1 MKKRLV
7 SMILSAVLFATS
19 VPVAA
24 FAEDASTQ
32 NPVVHSEEGTSQGS
46 NARKESGIDYKK
58 NGGTFAEGYTAP
70 SNYDEPVTE
79 LPGAEQITKAG
90 YEFAGW
96 YDNEEFN
103 GEPVTSL
110 STADHSGSVVLY
122 AKWTERYYYVDIP
135 QTVNADG
142 DKLTIKAD
150 AGGLYDKD
158 HVSVT
163 VQSENDWKLKS
174 GLHSLAYELR
184 NPQSGSALENGSVVA
199 SLTKDESH
207 KQQEYD
213 CNILDKPN
221 YTGDY
226 TDHLTFDIAFQDT
239 AYNITYET
247 NGGTITKKNPQK
259 ADQMITVTQ
268 EQYQA
273 GTVLKDLPAPVKK
286 SSTFLGWCYDEACTR
301 YVDSKDRLLSD
312 VTLYAS
318 YADNQPMEEV
328 SMATYAR
335 ANDVAAD
342 FTIPVT
348 DTSVAMT
355 PDQVRKN
362 FTIKNVTDSSE
373 TVTVD
378 VTEGADHTFTISNPN
393 GWTPGAAYKLELQE
407 KALYFTGFD
416 PTIRVYDFTVYREEV
431 KNVELNKEI
440 KYIHKKELSNL
451 TVNGKKVEEVSI
463 AAMTIGTDG
472 SLTEEGSDTTGT
484 FTYKKQLEVGDQVAI
499 YSGDVIPTMD
509 MSSGDNSDVSFIEIT
524 GADGDKYTYRGS
536 RPEDVLF
543 MPDVLPLSMDKDQD
557 GDPDN
562 NSVTINVSDL
572 TFGDDAMSQAMDL
585 DSETTVDEGDYLAI
599 YTGTMGE
606 NESGT
611 VSLYGEITS
620 VLLSEGKYIV
630 SYIPVSEEDMRQ
642 TMDVYQKENVEGEDL
657 LEDTD
662 VQALEEDIETQA
674 VDSGFASE
682 VAERVADA
690 AMETESFEELQESLK
705 EDMNADIM
713 VQSQGYG
720 QLRKA
725 RAAGGAGGSRVELG
739 VPTVKANLGTTLKH
753 FDGDVSGLRL
763 ALEIGVPITVHV
775 NRGADIEIMITAT
788 FEQEVRVSIDV
799 DGSAVWKTWGFIPY
813 IADYRVTA
821 SLELYEYT
829 GIGLNVNFKTAET
842 GNPVSDSSSKLR
854 KGVNK
859 ITEELKNMM
868 ENGEDYLNSA
878 SGLVSGGDEISV
890 SKSLAERYSELLA
903 DEADW
908 VEIYKRPLV
917 DQHFRVLLII
927 DIQVKLEF
935 VVSANVNISIGMT
948 YWYKNAKEYVFC
960 VRVKERTATND
971 TIDLVEEQYEFT
983 AYAMGTLGIKAGVR
997 LTVRVGLL
1005 STSIASVGI
1014 SADVGGYAQ
1023 VWGYLYYELKYTASA
1038 GRSSR
1043 AMGAMY
1049 LEIGIYLEVKF
1060 EAQAL
1065 SNAFTYNPTLYEN
1078 EWPLYKVGVLENV
1091 LDFAYTQDKVAEIN
1105 MKREIQSVQIP
1116 DEYFKMQYMDMK
1128 TGLDDG
1134 KYYEKIYEDDT
1145 KYFNISMTNS
1155 AFTYDPAT
1163 NIIRVNPGDEPE
1175 QDGEIII
1182 TWKNQEGTFNTKPCA
1197 RKIKLHWDRLRD
1209 GYYIAFQSNG
1219 GSFVDAIT
1227 GKYNAEIKR
1236 PEDPVRLGYTFAG
1249 WYEDMD
1255 LTIPYTIPETM
1266 PEEDRLV
1273 YAKWEAADVGYTV
1286 VDYIEGT
1293 NGTYEA
1299 QTPVKM
1305 NGRTEEEV
1313 SPVPKEREGFV
1324 TPPQLTET
1332 VKADGSLVINYYYAR
1347 NKYTQ
1352 TFKSEKETENGTET
1366 EVIADGNY
1374 RYGTMMPTPAVY
1386 RPGYEFLGWEDEEGA
1401 GVPKKVPSE
1410 NKTYIAKWKALE
1422 GITYTVKYY
1431 VQNTDNSGY
1440 SLSETA
1446 ALTGQMGEEVTAK
1459 AADLDE
1465 KVYHLKGELPKGTI
1479 KADGSLVL
1487 KVYYDLNEYK
1497 LTFDA
1502 KGGESDQTEV
1512 TARYGDKI
1520 ASPMPTRKGYVFEGW
1535 YTDEACENAF
1545 GQTMPA
1551 KDMTVY
1557 AKWEKQKVNY
1567 TVRHLMEKLPDAE
1580 KENPGGDKEE
1590 YPDLDKPVEE
1600 ENSYILY
1607 EEEVFAAYPED
1618 KVTPDV
1624 KRYEGFTSPAAQTTT
1639 VDGNGNTVIEYKYAR
1654 NVHKLKLVDRGVDEN
1669 NMEGF
1674 GMPFGAAITEVAI
1687 RSGYCFEGWYTDK
1700 DFKNRFDGTMP
1711 DKDLTLYAKQ
1721 TPVMSSYTVYH
1732 YKESVD
1738 GSYFG
1743 LTDEEVLSGLTE
1755 SEVTPQPKQYEG
1767 FTSPEAKTGQVNGWG
1782 GPDIWYHYKRNS
1794 YNLTYVLNN
1803 GEDNKTSKVRYEA
1816 DITNTPSRTG
1826 YAFAGWYTD
1835 EALTQPYV
1843 QTTMPAHDLTL
1854 YAKWEAGMKTYQV
1867 RHYQQSIGNSEQ
1879 YDLAE
1884 TETVTAKTGEHL
1896 TLAVKAYEGFTAPKP
1911 VSYDAV
1917 DDGEVTYVDYKYTRD
1932 RHQVTI
1938 HYNNGNDS
1946 ETKELAY
1953 GEKWEEK
1960 PYRAGYVFAG
1970 WYTDAEFK
1978 KAFDGVVPARDITLY
1993 AKWDVQSVN
2002 YTIKHC
2008 LQNANDDGYSLGAQ
2022 ENFNAD
2028 TDTVVTPEVKNFDG
2042 FTAPKKQQVTVEGDG
2057 TTTVIYRYTRNV
2069 HTLTLK
2075 NYDGKTDK
2083 TVEARYEMS
2092 IPKPTRAGY
2101 AFAGWYTDAKCT
2113 KEYKANMPDQDL
2125 TLYAKWEANIVNYV
2139 VEYYQQNVQG
2149 DGYTLKES
2157 SHARAAVD
2165 SEVTPEVMKY
2175 KGFEEPK
2182 TEKVAISGDGQTTV
2196 KYYYKRNVHTVTFDA
2211 DSGTFAAEKGGDDSK
2226 IVVTGRYGANITVPK
2241 APARTGYQFL
2251 GWDEDVEMTIPD
2263 KDLTY
2268 KAQWLKMEYTLQF
2281 KTGGGTTIEPIK
2293 GNYGDKIN
2301 TPENPTRKGYI
2312 FKNWSKNGKKVD
2324 NLPTT
2329 MPAESHIYTAIWER
2343 ETYQIT
2349 YDLNGG
2355 SMKSGEKNP
2364 TTYNVDTTVF
2374 KLKNPVRAGYTFT
2387 GWSGTEITGVSDNVS
2402 VKQGSI
2408 EKREYKANWR
2418 ENTYQITFIL
2428 SGTEAK
2434 GSMAAKTVNYTENV
2448 TLPKCRFTCKGHSFK
2463 RWYTVDK
2470 KGKKTYYSDRQ
2481 KVSKLTD
2488 VNGGV
2493 VTLYPEWE
2501 ANVYNVTFDYGDGR
2515 AKTVRKTKYG
2525 DKYQFPSD
2533 PTRYGWEFKG
2543 WKKEGANTAFDMSTK
2558 ELQLQD
2564 AKNITLYASWK
2575 ANQKYSYR
2583 PSNSGNTYRVTDK
2596 HEYTRFTYYVDGN
2609 QTSVKT
2615 TGDSGLNPA
2624 RYHLNMKNISYNAVH
2639 QNYSKMRIRISYKIK
2654 MVKDGYSDLRI
2665 SYHTKSDNKDH
2676 TEWKKNTEDLKK
2688 KNGKTITCEYTLTT
2702 GSKIDVDSLT
2712 LEFDAHGVGP
2722 DRYDLSNL
2730 NVDITFE

>member
-24 FAEDASTQ
+24 FAEDANTQ

-207 KQQEYD
+207 KQQDYD

-273 GTVLKDLPAPVKK
+273 GTILKDLPAPVKK

-484 FTYKKQLEVGDQVAI
+484 FTYKKQLEVGDQIAI

-572 TFGDDAMSQAMDL
+572 TFGDDAMSRAMDL
-585 DSETTVDEGDYLAI
+585 DSETTVDEGDYLAL

-1134 KYYEKIYEDDT
+1134 KYYEKIYKDDT

-1175 QDGEIII
+1175 QDGEMII

-1227 GKYNAEIKR
+1227 GKYNAEIKK

-1305 NGRTEEEV
+1305 SGRTEEEV

-1401 GVPKKVPSE
+1401 GVPKEVPSE
-1410 NKTYIAKWKALE
+1410 NKTYNAKWKALE

-1459 AADLDE
+1459 AADFDE

-1520 ASPMPTRKGYVFEGW
+1520 ASPMPTRKGYV
-1535 YTDEACENAF
+1535 
-1545 GQTMPA
+1545 
-1551 KDMTVY
+1551 
-1557 AKWEKQKVNY
+1557 
-1567 TVRHLMEKLPDAE
+1567 
-1580 KENPGGDKEE
+1580 
-1590 YPDLDKPVEE
+1590 
-1600 ENSYILY
+1600 
-1607 EEEVFAAYPED
+1607 
-1618 KVTPDV
+1618 
-1624 KRYEGFTSPAAQTTT
+1624 
-1639 VDGNGNTVIEYKYAR
+1639 
-1654 NVHKLKLVDRGVDEN
+1654 
-1669 NMEGF
+1669 
-1674 GMPFGAAITEVAI
+1674 
-1687 RSGYCFEGWYTDK
+1687 FEGWYTDK

-1911 VSYDAV
+1911 VSYDVV

-1960 PYRAGYVFAG
+1960 PYRAGY
-1970 WYTDAEFK
+1970 
-1978 KAFDGVVPARDITLY
+1978 
-1993 AKWDVQSVN
+1993 
-2002 YTIKHC
+2002 
-2008 LQNANDDGYSLGAQ
+2008 
-2022 ENFNAD
+2022 
-2028 TDTVVTPEVKNFDG
+2028 
-2042 FTAPKKQQVTVEGDG
+2042 
-2057 TTTVIYRYTRNV
+2057 
-2069 HTLTLK
+2069 
-2075 NYDGKTDK
+2075 
-2083 TVEARYEMS
+2083 
-2092 IPKPTRAGY
+2092 

-2139 VEYYQQNVQG
+2139 VEHYQQNVQG

-2182 TEKVAISGDGQTTV
+2182 TEKVTISGDGQTTV
-2196 KYYYKRNVHTVTFDA
+2196 KYYYKRKVHTVTFDA
-2211 DSGTFAAEKGGDDSK
+2211 NSGTFAAEKGGDDSK

-2241 APARTGYQFL
+2241 APTRTGYQFL

-2281 KTGGGTTIEPIK
+2281 KTGEGTSVSPIK
-2293 GNYGDKIN
+2293 GNYGDKISV
-2301 TPENPTRKGYI
+2301 PKDPTRTGYI
-2312 FKNWSKNGKKVD
+2312 FKYWSENGKKVD
-2324 NLPTT
+2324 KLPTT
-2329 MPAESHIYTAIWER
+2329 MPAESHIYTAIWEQ

-2387 GWSGTEITGVSDNVS
+2387 GWSGTQITGVSDNVS
-2402 VKQGSI
+2402 VKQGSTDN
-2408 EKREYKANWR
+2408 RTYKANWR
-2418 ENTYQITFIL
+2418 ENIYQITFIL

-2448 TLPKCRFTCKGHSFK
+2448 TLPKCGFTCKGHSFK

>member
-24 FAEDASTQ
+24 FAEDANTQ

-207 KQQEYD
+207 KQQDYD

-273 GTVLKDLPAPVKK
+273 GTILKDLPAPVKK

-484 FTYKKQLEVGDQVAI
+484 FTYKKQLEVGDQIAI

-572 TFGDDAMSQAMDL
+572 TFGDDAMSRAMDL
-585 DSETTVDEGDYLAI
+585 DSETTVDEGDYLAL

-890 SKSLAERYSELLA
+890 SKSLTERYSELLA

-1175 QDGEIII
+1175 QDGEMII

-1305 NGRTEEEV
+1305 SGRTEEKV
-1313 SPVPKEREGFV
+1313 SPVPAERTGFV

-1401 GVPKKVPSE
+1401 GVPKEVPSE

-1535 YTDEACENAF
+1535 YTD
-1545 GQTMPA
+1545 
-1551 KDMTVY
+1551 
-1557 AKWEKQKVNY
+1557 
-1567 TVRHLMEKLPDAE
+1567 
-1580 KENPGGDKEE
+1580 
-1590 YPDLDKPVEE
+1590 
-1600 ENSYILY
+1600 
-1607 EEEVFAAYPED
+1607 
-1618 KVTPDV
+1618 
-1624 KRYEGFTSPAAQTTT
+1624 
-1639 VDGNGNTVIEYKYAR
+1639 
-1654 NVHKLKLVDRGVDEN
+1654 
-1669 NMEGF
+1669 
-1674 GMPFGAAITEVAI
+1674 
-1687 RSGYCFEGWYTDK
+1687 K

-1803 GEDNKTSKVRYEA
+1803 GEDNKISKVRYEA

-1835 EALTQPYV
+1835 EALTQSYV

-1911 VSYDAV
+1911 VSYDVV
-1917 DDGEVTYVDYKYTRD
+1917 DDGEITYVDYKYTRD

-1960 PYRAGYVFAG
+1960 PYRAGY
-1970 WYTDAEFK
+1970 
-1978 KAFDGVVPARDITLY
+1978 
-1993 AKWDVQSVN
+1993 
-2002 YTIKHC
+2002 
-2008 LQNANDDGYSLGAQ
+2008 
-2022 ENFNAD
+2022 
-2028 TDTVVTPEVKNFDG
+2028 
-2042 FTAPKKQQVTVEGDG
+2042 
-2057 TTTVIYRYTRNV
+2057 
-2069 HTLTLK
+2069 
-2075 NYDGKTDK
+2075 
-2083 TVEARYEMS
+2083 
-2092 IPKPTRAGY
+2092 

-2139 VEYYQQNVQG
+2139 VEHYQQNVQG

-2182 TEKVAISGDGQTTV
+2182 TEKVTISGDGQTTV
-2196 KYYYKRNVHTVTFDA
+2196 KYYYKRKVHTVTFDA
-2211 DSGTFAAEKGGDDSK
+2211 DSGTFAAEKGEDDSK

-2241 APARTGYQFL
+2241 APTRTGYQFL

-2281 KTGGGTTIEPIK
+2281 KTGEGTSVSPIK
-2293 GNYGDKIN
+2293 GNYGDKISV
-2301 TPENPTRKGYI
+2301 PKDPTRTGYI
-2312 FKNWSKNGKKVD
+2312 FKYWSENGKKVD
-2324 NLPTT
+2324 KLPTT
-2329 MPAESHIYTAIWER
+2329 MPAESHIYTAIWEQ

-2387 GWSGTEITGVSDNVS
+2387 GWSGTQITGVSDNVS
-2402 VKQGSI
+2402 VKQGSTDN
-2408 EKREYKANWR
+2408 RTYKANWR
-2418 ENTYQITFIL
+2418 ENIYQITFIL

-2448 TLPKCRFTCKGHSFK
+2448 TLPKCGFTCKGHSFK

-2564 AKNITLYASWK
+2564 AKDITLYASWK
-2575 ANQKYSYR
+2575 ANSFYVYK
-2583 PSNSGNTYRVTDK
+2583 PSDYGNTYRVNDDGKTAK
-2596 HEYTRFTYYVDGN
+2596 FTFYVDGN
-2609 QTSVKT
+2609 QTKVPT
-2615 TGDSGLNPA
+2615 TGDTGQNPA
-2624 RYHLNMKNISYNAVH
+2624 VYHMNMTNLSYEAIH
-2639 QNYSKMRIRISYKIK
+2639 QNFTSMEVEVVYKTKKI
-2654 MVKDGYSDLRI
+2654 KDGYSDLKI
-2665 SYHTKSDNKDH
+2665 SYHTRSDNKDH
-2676 TEWKKNTEDLKK
+2676 NDWQVHTEDLN
-2688 KNGKTITCEYTLTT
+2688 KNNGNLRICDYYLMVD
-2702 GSKIDVDSLT
+2702 GKIDVDSLT
-2712 LEFDAHGVGP
+2712 LEFDAHG
-2722 DRYDLSNL
+2722 DRRDEYDLSNL
-2730 NVDITFE
+2730 IVSVYFR

>member
-24 FAEDASTQ
+24 FAEDANTQ

-70 SNYDEPVTE
+70 PNYDEPVTE

-110 STADHSGSVVLY
+110 STSDHSGSVVLY

-207 KQQEYD
+207 KQQEYN

-226 TDHLTFDIAFQDT
+226 TDHPTFDIAFQDT

-247 NGGTITKKNPQK
+247 NGGTITKKNPQQ

-273 GTVLKDLPAPVKK
+273 GTVLKNLPAPVKK

-335 ANDVAAD
+335 ANDVATD

-348 DTSVAMT
+348 DTSAAMT

-662 VQALEEDIETQA
+662 VQELEEDIETQA

-1175 QDGEIII
+1175 QDGEMII

-1227 GKYNAEIKR
+1227 GKYNAEIKK

-1305 NGRTEEEV
+1305 SGRTEEKV
-1313 SPVPKEREGFV
+1313 SPVPAERTGFV

-1401 GVPKKVPSE
+1401 GVPKEVPSE

-1535 YTDEACENAF
+1535 YTD
-1545 GQTMPA
+1545 
-1551 KDMTVY
+1551 
-1557 AKWEKQKVNY
+1557 
-1567 TVRHLMEKLPDAE
+1567 
-1580 KENPGGDKEE
+1580 
-1590 YPDLDKPVEE
+1590 
-1600 ENSYILY
+1600 
-1607 EEEVFAAYPED
+1607 
-1618 KVTPDV
+1618 
-1624 KRYEGFTSPAAQTTT
+1624 
-1639 VDGNGNTVIEYKYAR
+1639 
-1654 NVHKLKLVDRGVDEN
+1654 
-1669 NMEGF
+1669 
-1674 GMPFGAAITEVAI
+1674 
-1687 RSGYCFEGWYTDK
+1687 K

-1794 YNLTYVLNN
+1794 YNLPYVLNN
-1803 GEDNKTSKVRYEA
+1803 GEDNKISKVRYEA

-1835 EALTQPYV
+1835 EALTQSYV

-1911 VSYDAV
+1911 VSYDVV
-1917 DDGEVTYVDYKYTRD
+1917 DDGEITYVDYKYTRD

-1960 PYRAGYVFAG
+1960 PYRAGY
-1970 WYTDAEFK
+1970 
-1978 KAFDGVVPARDITLY
+1978 
-1993 AKWDVQSVN
+1993 
-2002 YTIKHC
+2002 
-2008 LQNANDDGYSLGAQ
+2008 
-2022 ENFNAD
+2022 
-2028 TDTVVTPEVKNFDG
+2028 
-2042 FTAPKKQQVTVEGDG
+2042 
-2057 TTTVIYRYTRNV
+2057 
-2069 HTLTLK
+2069 
-2075 NYDGKTDK
+2075 
-2083 TVEARYEMS
+2083 
-2092 IPKPTRAGY
+2092 

-2139 VEYYQQNVQG
+2139 VEHYQQNVQG

-2182 TEKVAISGDGQTTV
+2182 TEKVTISGDGQTTV
-2196 KYYYKRNVHTVTFDA
+2196 KYYYKRKVHTVTFDA
-2211 DSGTFAAEKGGDDSK
+2211 DSGTFAAEKGEDDSK

-2241 APARTGYQFL
+2241 APTRTGYQFL

-2281 KTGGGTTIEPIK
+2281 KTGEGTSVSPIK

-2301 TPENPTRKGYI
+2301 APENPTRKGYI
-2312 FKNWSKNGKKVD
+2312 FKNWSENGKKVD

-2355 SMKSGEKNP
+2355 NMKSGEKNP

-2387 GWSGTEITGVSDNVS
+2387 GWSGTQITGVSDNVP
-2402 VKQGSI
+2402 VKQGSTDN
-2408 EKREYKANWR
+2408 RTYKANWR
-2418 ENTYQITFIL
+2418 ENIYQITFIL

-2448 TLPKCRFTCKGHSFK
+2448 TLTKCGFTCKGHSFK

-2525 DKYQFPSD
+2525 DKYQFPPD

-2564 AKNITLYASWK
+2564 AKDITLYEAGK
-2575 ANQKYSYR
+2575 R
-2583 PSNSGNTYRVTDK
+2583 IPFM
-2596 HEYTRFTYYVDGN
+2596 FTN
-2609 QTSVKT
+2609 
-2615 TGDSGLNPA
+2615 
-2624 RYHLNMKNISYNAVH
+2624 H
-2639 QNYSKMRIRISYKIK
+2639 RI
-2654 MVKDGYSDLRI
+2654 M
-2665 SYHTKSDNKDH
+2665 
-2676 TEWKKNTEDLKK
+2676 E
-2688 KNGKTITCEYTLTT
+2688 TLT
-2702 GSKIDVDSLT
+2702 G
-2712 LEFDAHGVGP
+2712 
-2722 DRYDLSNL
+2722 
-2730 NVDITFE
+2730 

>member
-1 MKKRLV
+1 M
-7 SMILSAVLFATS
+7 S
-19 VPVAA
+19 
-24 FAEDASTQ
+24 D
-32 NPVVHSEEGTSQGS
+32 
-46 NARKESGIDYKK
+46 
-58 NGGTFAEGYTAP
+58 
-70 SNYDEPVTE
+70 
-79 LPGAEQITKAG
+79 
-90 YEFAGW
+90 
-96 YDNEEFN
+96 
-103 GEPVTSL
+103 
-110 STADHSGSVVLY
+110 
-122 AKWTERYYYVDIP
+122 
-135 QTVNADG
+135 TVNADG

-247 NGGTITKKNPQK
+247 NGGTITKKNPQQ

-335 ANDVAAD
+335 ANDVATD
-342 FTIPVT
+342 FTIPMT
-348 DTSVAMT
+348 DTSAAMT

-524 GADGDKYTYRGS
+524 GADGDKYRYRGS

-662 VQALEEDIETQA
+662 VQELEEDIETQA

-690 AMETESFEELQESLK
+690 AMETESFEELQGSLK

-763 ALEIGVPITVHV
+763 ALEIGVPITIHV

-799 DGSAVWKTWGFIPY
+799 DGSAVWKRWGFIPY

-842 GNPVSDSSSKLR
+842 GNPLSDSSSKLR

-878 SGLVSGGDEISV
+878 SGLVSGRDEISV

-1078 EWPLYKVGVLENV
+1078 EWPLYRVGVLENV

-1175 QDGEIII
+1175 QDGEMII

-1219 GSFVDAIT
+1219 GSFVDAVT
-1227 GKYNAEIKR
+1227 GKYNAEIKK

-1305 NGRTEEEV
+1305 SGRTEEEV
-1313 SPVPKEREGFV
+1313 SPVPKERTGFV

-1401 GVPKKVPSE
+1401 EVPKEVPSE

-1624 KRYEGFTSPAAQTTT
+1624 KRYEGFTSPETQTVA

-1654 NVHKLKLVDRGVDEN
+1654 NIHKLKLVDRGVDEN

-1700 DFKNRFDGTMP
+1700 DFKNRFEGTMP

-1782 GPDIWYHYKRNS
+1782 GPDIQYYYMRNS

-1803 GEDNKTSKVRYEA
+1803 GEDNKTSKVCYEA

-1835 EALTQPYV
+1835 EALTQPYI

-1911 VSYDAV
+1911 VSYDVV
-1917 DDGEVTYVDYKYTRD
+1917 DDGEITYVDYKYTRD

-1960 PYRAGYVFAG
+1960 PYRAGY
-1970 WYTDAEFK
+1970 
-1978 KAFDGVVPARDITLY
+1978 
-1993 AKWDVQSVN
+1993 
-2002 YTIKHC
+2002 
-2008 LQNANDDGYSLGAQ
+2008 
-2022 ENFNAD
+2022 
-2028 TDTVVTPEVKNFDG
+2028 
-2042 FTAPKKQQVTVEGDG
+2042 
-2057 TTTVIYRYTRNV
+2057 
-2069 HTLTLK
+2069 
-2075 NYDGKTDK
+2075 
-2083 TVEARYEMS
+2083 
-2092 IPKPTRAGY
+2092 

-2139 VEYYQQNVQG
+2139 VEHYQQNVQG

-2182 TEKVAISGDGQTTV
+2182 TEKVTISGDGQTTV

-2211 DSGTFAAEKGGDDSK
+2211 DSGTFAAEKGEDDSK

-2251 GWDEDVEMTIPD
+2251 GWDEEVEMTVPD

-2281 KTGGGTTIEPIK
+2281 KTGEGTSVSPIK
-2293 GNYGDKIN
+2293 GNYGDKISV
-2301 TPENPTRKGYI
+2301 PKDPTRTGYI
-2312 FKNWSKNGKKVD
+2312 FKYWSENGKKVD
-2324 NLPTT
+2324 KLPTT

-2387 GWSGTEITGVSDNVS
+2387 GWSGTQITGVSDNVS
-2402 VKQGSI
+2402 VKQGSTDN
-2408 EKREYKANWR
+2408 RTYKANWR

-2448 TLPKCRFTCKGHSFK
+2448 TLPKCGFTCKGHSFK

-2615 TGDSGLNPA
+2615 TGDSGLDPA

-2712 LEFDAHGVGP
+2712 LEFDAHGIGP
-2722 DRYDLSNL
+2722 DRYDFSNL

>member
-24 FAEDASTQ
+24 FAEDANTQ

-207 KQQEYD
+207 KQQDYD

-273 GTVLKDLPAPVKK
+273 GTILKDLPAPVKK

-484 FTYKKQLEVGDQVAI
+484 FTYKKQLEVGDQIAI

-572 TFGDDAMSQAMDL
+572 TFGDDAMSRAMDL
-585 DSETTVDEGDYLAI
+585 DSETTVDEGDYLAL

-1005 STSIASVGI
+1005 STFIASVGI

-1175 QDGEIII
+1175 QDGEMII

-1401 GVPKKVPSE
+1401 GVPKEVPSE
-1410 NKTYIAKWKALE
+1410 NKTYNAKWKALE

-1459 AADLDE
+1459 AADFDE

-1520 ASPMPTRKGYVFEGW
+1520 ASPMPTRKGYV
-1535 YTDEACENAF
+1535 
-1545 GQTMPA
+1545 
-1551 KDMTVY
+1551 
-1557 AKWEKQKVNY
+1557 
-1567 TVRHLMEKLPDAE
+1567 
-1580 KENPGGDKEE
+1580 
-1590 YPDLDKPVEE
+1590 
-1600 ENSYILY
+1600 
-1607 EEEVFAAYPED
+1607 
-1618 KVTPDV
+1618 
-1624 KRYEGFTSPAAQTTT
+1624 
-1639 VDGNGNTVIEYKYAR
+1639 
-1654 NVHKLKLVDRGVDEN
+1654 
-1669 NMEGF
+1669 
-1674 GMPFGAAITEVAI
+1674 
-1687 RSGYCFEGWYTDK
+1687 FEGWYTDK

-1884 TETVTAKTGEHL
+1884 TETVTAKTGEHM

-1911 VSYDAV
+1911 VSYDVV
-1917 DDGEVTYVDYKYTRD
+1917 DDGEITYVDYKYTRD

-1960 PYRAGYVFAG
+1960 PYRAGY
-1970 WYTDAEFK
+1970 
-1978 KAFDGVVPARDITLY
+1978 
-1993 AKWDVQSVN
+1993 
-2002 YTIKHC
+2002 
-2008 LQNANDDGYSLGAQ
+2008 
-2022 ENFNAD
+2022 
-2028 TDTVVTPEVKNFDG
+2028 
-2042 FTAPKKQQVTVEGDG
+2042 
-2057 TTTVIYRYTRNV
+2057 
-2069 HTLTLK
+2069 
-2075 NYDGKTDK
+2075 
-2083 TVEARYEMS
+2083 
-2092 IPKPTRAGY
+2092 

-2139 VEYYQQNVQG
+2139 VEHYQQNVQG

-2165 SEVTPEVMKY
+2165 SKVTPEVMKY

-2182 TEKVAISGDGQTTV
+2182 TEKVTISRDGQTTV
-2196 KYYYKRNVHTVTFDA
+2196 KYYYKRKVHTVTFDA
-2211 DSGTFAAEKGGDDSK
+2211 DSGTFAAEKGEDDSK

-2241 APARTGYQFL
+2241 APTRTGYQFL

-2281 KTGGGTTIEPIK
+2281 KTGEGTSVSPIK
-2293 GNYGDKIN
+2293 GNYGDKISV
-2301 TPENPTRKGYI
+2301 PKDPTRTGYI
-2312 FKNWSKNGKKVD
+2312 FKYWSENGKKVD
-2324 NLPTT
+2324 KLPTT
-2329 MPAESHIYTAIWER
+2329 MPAESHIYTAIWEQ

-2387 GWSGTEITGVSDNVS
+2387 GWSGTQITGVSDNVP
-2402 VKQGSI
+2402 VKQGSTDN
-2408 EKREYKANWR
+2408 RTYKANWR
-2418 ENTYQITFIL
+2418 ENIYQITFIL

-2448 TLPKCRFTCKGHSFK
+2448 TLPKCGFTCKGHSFK

-2564 AKNITLYASWK
+2564 AKDITLYASWK
-2575 ANQKYSYR
+2575 ANSFYVYK
-2583 PSNSGNTYRVTDK
+2583 PSDYGNTYRVNDDGKTAK
-2596 HEYTRFTYYVDGN
+2596 FTFYVDGN
-2609 QTSVKT
+2609 QTKVPT
-2615 TGDSGLNPA
+2615 TGDTGQNPA
-2624 RYHLNMKNISYNAVH
+2624 VYRMNMTNLSYEAIH
-2639 QNYSKMRIRISYKIK
+2639 QNFTSMEVEVVYKTKKI
-2654 MVKDGYSDLRI
+2654 KDGYSDLKI
-2665 SYHTKSDNKDH
+2665 SYHTRSDNKDH
-2676 TEWKKNTEDLKK
+2676 NDWQVHTEDLN
-2688 KNGKTITCEYTLTT
+2688 KNNGNLRICDYYLMVD
-2702 GSKIDVDSLT
+2702 GKIDVDSLT
-2712 LEFDAHGVGP
+2712 LEFDAHG
-2722 DRYDLSNL
+2722 DRRDEYDLSNL
-2730 NVDITFE
+2730 IVSVYFR

>member
-1 MKKRLV
+1 M
-7 SMILSAVLFATS
+7 
-19 VPVAA
+19 
-24 FAEDASTQ
+24 
-32 NPVVHSEEGTSQGS
+32 
-46 NARKESGIDYKK
+46 
-58 NGGTFAEGYTAP
+58 
-70 SNYDEPVTE
+70 
-79 LPGAEQITKAG
+79 
-90 YEFAGW
+90 
-96 YDNEEFN
+96 
-103 GEPVTSL
+103 
-110 STADHSGSVVLY
+110 
-122 AKWTERYYYVDIP
+122 
-135 QTVNADG
+135 
-142 DKLTIKAD
+142 
-150 AGGLYDKD
+150 
-158 HVSVT
+158 
-163 VQSENDWKLKS
+163 
-174 GLHSLAYELR
+174 
-184 NPQSGSALENGSVVA
+184 
-199 SLTKDESH
+199 
-207 KQQEYD
+207 
-213 CNILDKPN
+213 
-221 YTGDY
+221 
-226 TDHLTFDIAFQDT
+226 
-239 AYNITYET
+239 
-247 NGGTITKKNPQK
+247 
-259 ADQMITVTQ
+259 
-268 EQYQA
+268 
-273 GTVLKDLPAPVKK
+273 
-286 SSTFLGWCYDEACTR
+286 
-301 YVDSKDRLLSD
+301 
-312 VTLYAS
+312 
-318 YADNQPMEEV
+318 
-328 SMATYAR
+328 
-335 ANDVAAD
+335 
-342 FTIPVT
+342 
-348 DTSVAMT
+348 
-355 PDQVRKN
+355 
-362 FTIKNVTDSSE
+362 TDSSE

-451 TVNGKKVEEVSI
+451 TVNEKKVEEVSI

-662 VQALEEDIETQA
+662 VQELEEDIETQA

-1116 DEYFKMQYMDMK
+1116 DEYFKMQHMDMK

-1175 QDGEIII
+1175 QDGEMII

-1227 GKYNAEIKR
+1227 GKYNAEIKK

-1305 NGRTEEEV
+1305 SGRTEEKV
-1313 SPVPKEREGFV
+1313 SPVPAERTGFV

-1401 GVPKKVPSE
+1401 GVPKEVPSE

-1446 ALTGQMGEEVTAK
+1446 ALNGQMGEEVTAK

-1520 ASPMPTRKGYVFEGW
+1520 ASPMPTRKGYV
-1535 YTDEACENAF
+1535 
-1545 GQTMPA
+1545 
-1551 KDMTVY
+1551 
-1557 AKWEKQKVNY
+1557 
-1567 TVRHLMEKLPDAE
+1567 
-1580 KENPGGDKEE
+1580 
-1590 YPDLDKPVEE
+1590 
-1600 ENSYILY
+1600 
-1607 EEEVFAAYPED
+1607 
-1618 KVTPDV
+1618 
-1624 KRYEGFTSPAAQTTT
+1624 
-1639 VDGNGNTVIEYKYAR
+1639 
-1654 NVHKLKLVDRGVDEN
+1654 
-1669 NMEGF
+1669 
-1674 GMPFGAAITEVAI
+1674 
-1687 RSGYCFEGWYTDK
+1687 FEGWYTDK

-1803 GEDNKTSKVRYEA
+1803 GEDNKISKVRYEA

-1884 TETVTAKTGEHL
+1884 TETVTAKTGEHM

-1911 VSYDAV
+1911 VSYDVV
-1917 DDGEVTYVDYKYTRD
+1917 DDGEITYVDYKYTRD

-1960 PYRAGYVFAG
+1960 PYRAGY
-1970 WYTDAEFK
+1970 
-1978 KAFDGVVPARDITLY
+1978 
-1993 AKWDVQSVN
+1993 
-2002 YTIKHC
+2002 
-2008 LQNANDDGYSLGAQ
+2008 
-2022 ENFNAD
+2022 
-2028 TDTVVTPEVKNFDG
+2028 
-2042 FTAPKKQQVTVEGDG
+2042 
-2057 TTTVIYRYTRNV
+2057 
-2069 HTLTLK
+2069 
-2075 NYDGKTDK
+2075 
-2083 TVEARYEMS
+2083 
-2092 IPKPTRAGY
+2092 

-2139 VEYYQQNVQG
+2139 VEHYQQNVQG

-2165 SEVTPEVMKY
+2165 SKVTPEVMKY

-2182 TEKVAISGDGQTTV
+2182 TEKVTISRDGQTTV
-2196 KYYYKRNVHTVTFDA
+2196 KYYYKRKVHTVTFDA
-2211 DSGTFAAEKGGDDSK
+2211 DSGTFAAEKGEDDSK

-2241 APARTGYQFL
+2241 APTRTGYQFL

-2281 KTGGGTTIEPIK
+2281 KTGEGTSVSPIK
-2293 GNYGDKIN
+2293 GNYGDKISV
-2301 TPENPTRKGYI
+2301 PKDPTRTGYI
-2312 FKNWSKNGKKVD
+2312 FKYWSENGKKVD
-2324 NLPTT
+2324 KLPTT

-2355 SMKSGEKNP
+2355 NMKSGEKNP

-2387 GWSGTEITGVSDNVS
+2387 GWSGTQITGVSDNVP
-2402 VKQGSI
+2402 VKQGSTDN
-2408 EKREYKANWR
+2408 RTYKANWR
-2418 ENTYQITFIL
+2418 ENIYQITFIL

-2448 TLPKCRFTCKGHSFK
+2448 TLPKCGFTCKGHSFK

-2564 AKNITLYASWK
+2564 AKDITLYASWK
-2575 ANQKYSYR
+2575 ANSFYVYK
-2583 PSNSGNTYRVTDK
+2583 PSDYGNTYRVNDDGKTAK
-2596 HEYTRFTYYVDGN
+2596 FTFYVDGN
-2609 QTSVKT
+2609 QTKVPT
-2615 TGDSGLNPA
+2615 TGDTGQNPA
-2624 RYHLNMKNISYNAVH
+2624 VYHMNMTNLSYEAIH
-2639 QNYSKMRIRISYKIK
+2639 QNFTSMEVEVVYKTKKI
-2654 MVKDGYSDLRI
+2654 KDGYSDLKI
-2665 SYHTKSDNKDH
+2665 SYHTRSDNKDH
-2676 TEWKKNTEDLKK
+2676 NDWQVHTEDLN
-2688 KNGKTITCEYTLTT
+2688 KNNGNLRICDYYLMVD
-2702 GSKIDVDSLT
+2702 GKIDVDSLT
-2712 LEFDAHGVGP
+2712 LEFDAHG
-2722 DRYDLSNL
+2722 DRRDEYDLSNL
-2730 NVDITFE
+2730 IVSVYFR

>member
-1 MKKRLV
+1 M
-7 SMILSAVLFATS
+7 
-19 VPVAA
+19 
-24 FAEDASTQ
+24 
-32 NPVVHSEEGTSQGS
+32 
-46 NARKESGIDYKK
+46 
-58 NGGTFAEGYTAP
+58 
-70 SNYDEPVTE
+70 TE

-163 VQSENDWKLKS
+163 VRSENDWKLKS

-184 NPQSGSALENGSVVA
+184 NSQSGSALENGSVVA

-207 KQQEYD
+207 KQQEYN

-247 NGGTITKKNPQK
+247 NGGTITKKNPQQ

-335 ANDVAAD
+335 ANDVATD

-348 DTSVAMT
+348 DTSGAMT

-585 DSETTVDEGDYLAI
+585 DSETTVDEGDYLAL

-606 NESGT
+606 NGSGT

-620 VLLSEGKYIV
+620 VLLSGERYIV
-630 SYIPVSEEDMRQ
+630 SYMPVSEEDMRQ

-1078 EWPLYKVGVLENV
+1078 EWPLYRVGVLENV

-1175 QDGEIII
+1175 QDGEMII

-1227 GKYNAEIKR
+1227 GKYNAEIKK

-1305 NGRTEEEV
+1305 SGRTEEEV
-1313 SPVPKEREGFV
+1313 SPVPKERTGFV

-1401 GVPKKVPSE
+1401 GVPKEVPSE

-1567 TVRHLMEKLPDAE
+1567 TVRHLLEKLPDAE
-1580 KENPGGDKEE
+1580 KEKPGGDKEE
-1590 YPDLDKPVEE
+1590 YPDTDKPVVEE
-1600 ENSYILY
+1600 DPYILY

-1624 KRYEGFTSPAAQTTT
+1624 KRYEGFTSPAAQTVA

-1654 NVHKLKLVDRGVDEN
+1654 NIHKLKLVDRGVDEN

-1687 RSGYCFEGWYTDK
+1687 REGYLFEGWYTDK

-1816 DITNTPSRTG
+1816 EITNTPSRTG

-1867 RHYQQSIGNSEQ
+1867 RHYQQSIDNSEQ

-1911 VSYDAV
+1911 VSYDVV
-1917 DDGEVTYVDYKYTRD
+1917 DDGEVTYVDYKYMRD

-1960 PYRAGYVFAG
+1960 P
-1970 WYTDAEFK
+1970 
-1978 KAFDGVVPARDITLY
+1978 
-1993 AKWDVQSVN
+1993 
-2002 YTIKHC
+2002 
-2008 LQNANDDGYSLGAQ
+2008 
-2022 ENFNAD
+2022 
-2028 TDTVVTPEVKNFDG
+2028 
-2042 FTAPKKQQVTVEGDG
+2042 
-2057 TTTVIYRYTRNV
+2057 
-2069 HTLTLK
+2069 
-2075 NYDGKTDK
+2075 
-2083 TVEARYEMS
+2083 
-2092 IPKPTRAGY
+2092 
-2101 AFAGWYTDAKCT
+2101 
-2113 KEYKANMPDQDL
+2113 
-2125 TLYAKWEANIVNYV
+2125 
-2139 VEYYQQNVQG
+2139 
-2149 DGYTLKES
+2149 
-2157 SHARAAVD
+2157 
-2165 SEVTPEVMKY
+2165 
-2175 KGFEEPK
+2175 
-2182 TEKVAISGDGQTTV
+2182 
-2196 KYYYKRNVHTVTFDA
+2196 
-2211 DSGTFAAEKGGDDSK
+2211 
-2226 IVVTGRYGANITVPK
+2226 
-2241 APARTGYQFL
+2241 
-2251 GWDEDVEMTIPD
+2251 
-2263 KDLTY
+2263 
-2268 KAQWLKMEYTLQF
+2268 
-2281 KTGGGTTIEPIK
+2281 
-2293 GNYGDKIN
+2293 
-2301 TPENPTRKGYI
+2301 
-2312 FKNWSKNGKKVD
+2312 
-2324 NLPTT
+2324 
-2329 MPAESHIYTAIWER
+2329 
-2343 ETYQIT
+2343 
-2349 YDLNGG
+2349 
-2355 SMKSGEKNP
+2355 
-2364 TTYNVDTTVF
+2364 
-2374 KLKNPVRAGYTFT
+2374 
-2387 GWSGTEITGVSDNVS
+2387 
-2402 VKQGSI
+2402 
-2408 EKREYKANWR
+2408 
-2418 ENTYQITFIL
+2418 
-2428 SGTEAK
+2428 
-2434 GSMAAKTVNYTENV
+2434 
-2448 TLPKCRFTCKGHSFK
+2448 
-2463 RWYTVDK
+2463 
-2470 KGKKTYYSDRQ
+2470 
-2481 KVSKLTD
+2481 
-2488 VNGGV
+2488 
-2493 VTLYPEWE
+2493 
-2501 ANVYNVTFDYGDGR
+2501 
-2515 AKTVRKTKYG
+2515 
-2525 DKYQFPSD
+2525 
-2533 PTRYGWEFKG
+2533 
-2543 WKKEGANTAFDMSTK
+2543 
-2558 ELQLQD
+2558 
-2564 AKNITLYASWK
+2564 
-2575 ANQKYSYR
+2575 
-2583 PSNSGNTYRVTDK
+2583 
-2596 HEYTRFTYYVDGN
+2596 
-2609 QTSVKT
+2609 
-2615 TGDSGLNPA
+2615 
-2624 RYHLNMKNISYNAVH
+2624 
-2639 QNYSKMRIRISYKIK
+2639 
-2654 MVKDGYSDLRI
+2654 
-2665 SYHTKSDNKDH
+2665 
-2676 TEWKKNTEDLKK
+2676 
-2688 KNGKTITCEYTLTT
+2688 
-2702 GSKIDVDSLT
+2702 
-2712 LEFDAHGVGP
+2712 
-2722 DRYDLSNL
+2722 
-2730 NVDITFE
+2730 

>member
-24 FAEDASTQ
+24 FAEDANTQ
-32 NPVVHSEEGTSQGS
+32 NPVVHSEKGTSQGS

-247 NGGTITKKNPQK
+247 NGGTITKKNPQQ

-273 GTVLKDLPAPVKK
+273 GTVLKNLPAPVKK

-335 ANDVAAD
+335 ANDVATD

-348 DTSVAMT
+348 DTSAAMT

-572 TFGDDAMSQAMDL
+572 TFGDDAMSRAMDL

-662 VQALEEDIETQA
+662 VQELEEDIETQA

-1175 QDGEIII
+1175 QDGEMII

-1227 GKYNAEIKR
+1227 GKYNAEIKK

-1305 NGRTEEEV
+1305 SGRTEEEV
-1313 SPVPKEREGFV
+1313 SPVPKERTGFV

-1401 GVPKKVPSE
+1401 GVPKEVPSE

-1520 ASPMPTRKGYVFEGW
+1520 ASPMPTRKGYV
-1535 YTDEACENAF
+1535 
-1545 GQTMPA
+1545 
-1551 KDMTVY
+1551 
-1557 AKWEKQKVNY
+1557 
-1567 TVRHLMEKLPDAE
+1567 
-1580 KENPGGDKEE
+1580 
-1590 YPDLDKPVEE
+1590 
-1600 ENSYILY
+1600 
-1607 EEEVFAAYPED
+1607 
-1618 KVTPDV
+1618 
-1624 KRYEGFTSPAAQTTT
+1624 
-1639 VDGNGNTVIEYKYAR
+1639 
-1654 NVHKLKLVDRGVDEN
+1654 
-1669 NMEGF
+1669 
-1674 GMPFGAAITEVAI
+1674 
-1687 RSGYCFEGWYTDK
+1687 FEGWYTDK

-1835 EALTQPYV
+1835 EALTQSYV

-1911 VSYDAV
+1911 VSYDVV
-1917 DDGEVTYVDYKYTRD
+1917 DDGEITYVDYKYTRD

-1960 PYRAGYVFAG
+1960 PYRAGY
-1970 WYTDAEFK
+1970 
-1978 KAFDGVVPARDITLY
+1978 
-1993 AKWDVQSVN
+1993 
-2002 YTIKHC
+2002 
-2008 LQNANDDGYSLGAQ
+2008 
-2022 ENFNAD
+2022 
-2028 TDTVVTPEVKNFDG
+2028 
-2042 FTAPKKQQVTVEGDG
+2042 
-2057 TTTVIYRYTRNV
+2057 
-2069 HTLTLK
+2069 
-2075 NYDGKTDK
+2075 
-2083 TVEARYEMS
+2083 
-2092 IPKPTRAGY
+2092 

-2139 VEYYQQNVQG
+2139 VEHYQQNVQG

-2182 TEKVAISGDGQTTV
+2182 TEKVTISGDGQTTV
-2196 KYYYKRNVHTVTFDA
+2196 KYYYKRKVHTVTFDA
-2211 DSGTFAAEKGGDDSK
+2211 DSGTFAAEKGEDDSK

-2241 APARTGYQFL
+2241 APTRTGYQFL

-2281 KTGGGTTIEPIK
+2281 KTGEGTSVSPIK
-2293 GNYGDKIN
+2293 GNYGDKISV
-2301 TPENPTRKGYI
+2301 PKDPTRTGYI
-2312 FKNWSKNGKKVD
+2312 FKYWSENGKKVD
-2324 NLPTT
+2324 KLPTT
-2329 MPAESHIYTAIWER
+2329 MPAESHIYTAIWEQ

-2387 GWSGTEITGVSDNVS
+2387 GWSGTQITGVSDNVS
-2402 VKQGSI
+2402 VKQGSTDN
-2408 EKREYKANWR
+2408 RTYKANWR
-2418 ENTYQITFIL
+2418 ENIYQITFIL

-2448 TLPKCRFTCKGHSFK
+2448 TLPKCGFTCKGHSFK

-2564 AKNITLYASWK
+2564 AKDITLYASWK
-2575 ANQKYSYR
+2575 ANSFYVYK
-2583 PSNSGNTYRVTDK
+2583 PSDYGNTYRVNDDGKTAK
-2596 HEYTRFTYYVDGN
+2596 FTFYVDGN
-2609 QTSVKT
+2609 QTKVPT
-2615 TGDSGLNPA
+2615 TGDTGQNPA
-2624 RYHLNMKNISYNAVH
+2624 VYHMNMTNLSYEAIH
-2639 QNYSKMRIRISYKIK
+2639 QNFTSMEVEVVYKTKKI
-2654 MVKDGYSDLRI
+2654 KDGYSDLKI
-2665 SYHTKSDNKDH
+2665 SYHTRSDNKDH
-2676 TEWKKNTEDLKK
+2676 NDWQVHTEDLN
-2688 KNGKTITCEYTLTT
+2688 KNNGNLRICDYYLMVD
-2702 GSKIDVDSLT
+2702 GKIDVDSLT
-2712 LEFDAHGVGP
+2712 LEFDAHG
-2722 DRYDLSNL
+2722 DRRDEYDLSNL
-2730 NVDITFE
+2730 IVSVYFR

>member
-24 FAEDASTQ
+24 FAEDANTQ
-32 NPVVHSEEGTSQGS
+32 NPVMHSEEGTSQGS

-163 VQSENDWKLKS
+163 VRSENDWKLKS

-207 KQQEYD
+207 KQQEYN

-247 NGGTITKKNPQK
+247 NGGTITKKNPQQ

-273 GTVLKDLPAPVKK
+273 GTVLKDLPVPVKK

-342 FTIPVT
+342 FTIPMT
-348 DTSVAMT
+348 DTSAAMT

-509 MSSGDNSDVSFIEIT
+509 MSSGDNSDVSFIEII

-572 TFGDDAMSQAMDL
+572 TFGDDAMSRAMDL
-585 DSETTVDEGDYLAI
+585 DSETTVDEGDYLAL

-606 NESGT
+606 NGSGT

-620 VLLSEGKYIV
+620 VLLSGERYIV
-630 SYIPVSEEDMRQ
+630 SYMPVSEEDMRQ

-1078 EWPLYKVGVLENV
+1078 EWPLYRVGVLENV

-1175 QDGEIII
+1175 QDGEMII

-1236 PEDPVRLGYTFAG
+1236 PEDPIRLGYTFAG

-1305 NGRTEEEV
+1305 SGRTEEEV
-1313 SPVPKEREGFV
+1313 SPVPKERTGFV

-1401 GVPKKVPSE
+1401 GVPKEVPSE

-1567 TVRHLMEKLPDAE
+1567 TVRHLLEKLPDAE

-1600 ENSYILY
+1600 ENPYILY

-1624 KRYEGFTSPAAQTTT
+1624 KRYEGFTSPAAQTVA

-1687 RSGYCFEGWYTDK
+1687 REGYLFAGWYTDK

-1816 DITNTPSRTG
+1816 EITNTPSRTG

-1867 RHYQQSIGNSEQ
+1867 RHYQQSIDNSEQ

-1911 VSYDAV
+1911 VSYDVV
-1917 DDGEVTYVDYKYTRD
+1917 DDGEVTYCQSDLYRRTGLIQHRGEESSTVLLYSGC
-1932 RHQVTI
+1932 RHQ
-1938 HYNNGNDS
+1938 H
-1946 ETKELAY
+1946 E
-1953 GEKWEEK
+1953 
-1960 PYRAGYVFAG
+1960 
-1970 WYTDAEFK
+1970 
-1978 KAFDGVVPARDITLY
+1978 
-1993 AKWDVQSVN
+1993 
-2002 YTIKHC
+2002 
-2008 LQNANDDGYSLGAQ
+2008 
-2022 ENFNAD
+2022 
-2028 TDTVVTPEVKNFDG
+2028 
-2042 FTAPKKQQVTVEGDG
+2042 
-2057 TTTVIYRYTRNV
+2057 
-2069 HTLTLK
+2069 
-2075 NYDGKTDK
+2075 
-2083 TVEARYEMS
+2083 
-2092 IPKPTRAGY
+2092 
-2101 AFAGWYTDAKCT
+2101 
-2113 KEYKANMPDQDL
+2113 
-2125 TLYAKWEANIVNYV
+2125 
-2139 VEYYQQNVQG
+2139 
-2149 DGYTLKES
+2149 
-2157 SHARAAVD
+2157 
-2165 SEVTPEVMKY
+2165 
-2175 KGFEEPK
+2175 
-2182 TEKVAISGDGQTTV
+2182 
-2196 KYYYKRNVHTVTFDA
+2196 
-2211 DSGTFAAEKGGDDSK
+2211 
-2226 IVVTGRYGANITVPK
+2226 
-2241 APARTGYQFL
+2241 
-2251 GWDEDVEMTIPD
+2251 
-2263 KDLTY
+2263 
-2268 KAQWLKMEYTLQF
+2268 
-2281 KTGGGTTIEPIK
+2281 
-2293 GNYGDKIN
+2293 
-2301 TPENPTRKGYI
+2301 
-2312 FKNWSKNGKKVD
+2312 
-2324 NLPTT
+2324 
-2329 MPAESHIYTAIWER
+2329 
-2343 ETYQIT
+2343 
-2349 YDLNGG
+2349 
-2355 SMKSGEKNP
+2355 
-2364 TTYNVDTTVF
+2364 
-2374 KLKNPVRAGYTFT
+2374 
-2387 GWSGTEITGVSDNVS
+2387 
-2402 VKQGSI
+2402 
-2408 EKREYKANWR
+2408 
-2418 ENTYQITFIL
+2418 L
-2428 SGTEAK
+2428 SG
-2434 GSMAAKTVNYTENV
+2434 
-2448 TLPKCRFTCKGHSFK
+2448 RH
-2463 RWYTVDK
+2463 D
-2470 KGKKTYYSDRQ
+2470 
-2481 KVSKLTD
+2481 
-2488 VNGGV
+2488 
-2493 VTLYPEWE
+2493 
-2501 ANVYNVTFDYGDGR
+2501 
-2515 AKTVRKTKYG
+2515 
-2525 DKYQFPSD
+2525 
-2533 PTRYGWEFKG
+2533 
-2543 WKKEGANTAFDMSTK
+2543 
-2558 ELQLQD
+2558 LQ
-2564 AKNITLYASWK
+2564 
-2575 ANQKYSYR
+2575 
-2583 PSNSGNTYRVTDK
+2583 
-2596 HEYTRFTYYVDGN
+2596 
-2609 QTSVKT
+2609 
-2615 TGDSGLNPA
+2615 
-2624 RYHLNMKNISYNAVH
+2624 
-2639 QNYSKMRIRISYKIK
+2639 
-2654 MVKDGYSDLRI
+2654 
-2665 SYHTKSDNKDH
+2665 
-2676 TEWKKNTEDLKK
+2676 
-2688 KNGKTITCEYTLTT
+2688 
-2702 GSKIDVDSLT
+2702 
-2712 LEFDAHGVGP
+2712 
-2722 DRYDLSNL
+2722 
-2730 NVDITFE
+2730 

>member
-1 MKKRLV
+1 M
-7 SMILSAVLFATS
+7 
-19 VPVAA
+19 
-24 FAEDASTQ
+24 
-32 NPVVHSEEGTSQGS
+32 
-46 NARKESGIDYKK
+46 
-58 NGGTFAEGYTAP
+58 
-70 SNYDEPVTE
+70 
-79 LPGAEQITKAG
+79 
-90 YEFAGW
+90 
-96 YDNEEFN
+96 
-103 GEPVTSL
+103 
-110 STADHSGSVVLY
+110 
-122 AKWTERYYYVDIP
+122 
-135 QTVNADG
+135 
-142 DKLTIKAD
+142 
-150 AGGLYDKD
+150 
-158 HVSVT
+158 
-163 VQSENDWKLKS
+163 
-174 GLHSLAYELR
+174 
-184 NPQSGSALENGSVVA
+184 
-199 SLTKDESH
+199 
-207 KQQEYD
+207 
-213 CNILDKPN
+213 
-221 YTGDY
+221 
-226 TDHLTFDIAFQDT
+226 
-239 AYNITYET
+239 
-247 NGGTITKKNPQK
+247 
-259 ADQMITVTQ
+259 
-268 EQYQA
+268 
-273 GTVLKDLPAPVKK
+273 
-286 SSTFLGWCYDEACTR
+286 
-301 YVDSKDRLLSD
+301 
-312 VTLYAS
+312 
-318 YADNQPMEEV
+318 
-328 SMATYAR
+328 
-335 ANDVAAD
+335 
-342 FTIPVT
+342 
-348 DTSVAMT
+348 
-355 PDQVRKN
+355 
-362 FTIKNVTDSSE
+362 TDSSE

-451 TVNGKKVEEVSI
+451 TVNEKKVEEVSI

-662 VQALEEDIETQA
+662 VQELEEDIETQA

-1175 QDGEIII
+1175 QDGEMII

-1227 GKYNAEIKR
+1227 GKYNAEIKK

-1305 NGRTEEEV
+1305 SGRTEEKV
-1313 SPVPKEREGFV
+1313 SPVPAERTGFV

-1401 GVPKKVPSE
+1401 GVPKEVPSE

-1487 KVYYDLNEYK
+1487 KAYYDLNEYK

-1520 ASPMPTRKGYVFEGW
+1520 ASPMPTRKGYV
-1535 YTDEACENAF
+1535 
-1545 GQTMPA
+1545 
-1551 KDMTVY
+1551 
-1557 AKWEKQKVNY
+1557 
-1567 TVRHLMEKLPDAE
+1567 
-1580 KENPGGDKEE
+1580 
-1590 YPDLDKPVEE
+1590 
-1600 ENSYILY
+1600 
-1607 EEEVFAAYPED
+1607 
-1618 KVTPDV
+1618 
-1624 KRYEGFTSPAAQTTT
+1624 
-1639 VDGNGNTVIEYKYAR
+1639 
-1654 NVHKLKLVDRGVDEN
+1654 
-1669 NMEGF
+1669 
-1674 GMPFGAAITEVAI
+1674 
-1687 RSGYCFEGWYTDK
+1687 FEGWYTDK

-1803 GEDNKTSKVRYEA
+1803 GEDNKISKVRYEA

-1835 EALTQPYV
+1835 EALTQSYV

-1911 VSYDAV
+1911 VSYDVV
-1917 DDGEVTYVDYKYTRD
+1917 DDGEITYVDYKYTRD

-1960 PYRAGYVFAG
+1960 PYRAGY
-1970 WYTDAEFK
+1970 
-1978 KAFDGVVPARDITLY
+1978 
-1993 AKWDVQSVN
+1993 
-2002 YTIKHC
+2002 
-2008 LQNANDDGYSLGAQ
+2008 
-2022 ENFNAD
+2022 
-2028 TDTVVTPEVKNFDG
+2028 
-2042 FTAPKKQQVTVEGDG
+2042 
-2057 TTTVIYRYTRNV
+2057 
-2069 HTLTLK
+2069 
-2075 NYDGKTDK
+2075 
-2083 TVEARYEMS
+2083 
-2092 IPKPTRAGY
+2092 

-2139 VEYYQQNVQG
+2139 VEHYQQNVQG

-2182 TEKVAISGDGQTTV
+2182 TEKVTISGDGQTTV
-2196 KYYYKRNVHTVTFDA
+2196 KYYYKRKVHTVTFDA
-2211 DSGTFAAEKGGDDSK
+2211 DSGTFAAEKGEDDSK
-2226 IVVTGRYGANITVPK
+2226 IVVTGRYGANIAVPK
-2241 APARTGYQFL
+2241 APTRTGYQFL

-2281 KTGGGTTIEPIK
+2281 KTGEGTSVSPIK
-2293 GNYGDKIN
+2293 GNYGDKISV
-2301 TPENPTRKGYI
+2301 PKDPTRTGYI
-2312 FKNWSKNGKKVD
+2312 FKYWSENGKKVD
-2324 NLPTT
+2324 KLPTT
-2329 MPAESHIYTAIWER
+2329 MPAESHIYTAIWEQ

-2387 GWSGTEITGVSDNVS
+2387 GWSGTQITGVSDNVS
-2402 VKQGSI
+2402 VKQGSTDN
-2408 EKREYKANWR
+2408 RTYKANWR
-2418 ENTYQITFIL
+2418 ENIYQITFIL

-2448 TLPKCRFTCKGHSFK
+2448 TLPKCGFTCKGHSFK

-2564 AKNITLYASWK
+2564 AKDITLYASWK
-2575 ANQKYSYR
+2575 ANSFYVYK
-2583 PSNSGNTYRVTDK
+2583 PSDYGNTYRVNDDGKTAK
-2596 HEYTRFTYYVDGN
+2596 FTFYVDGN
-2609 QTSVKT
+2609 QTKVPT
-2615 TGDSGLNPA
+2615 TGDTGQNPA
-2624 RYHLNMKNISYNAVH
+2624 VYHMNMTNLSYEAIH
-2639 QNYSKMRIRISYKIK
+2639 QNFTSMEVEVVYKTKKI
-2654 MVKDGYSDLRI
+2654 KDGYSDLKI
-2665 SYHTKSDNKDH
+2665 SYHTRSDNKDH
-2676 TEWKKNTEDLKK
+2676 NDWQVHTEDLN
-2688 KNGKTITCEYTLTT
+2688 KNNGNLRICDYYLMVD
-2702 GSKIDVDSLT
+2702 GKIDVDSLT
-2712 LEFDAHGVGP
+2712 LEFDAHG
-2722 DRYDLSNL
+2722 DRRDEYDLSNL
-2730 NVDITFE
+2730 IVSVYFR

>member
-24 FAEDASTQ
+24 FVEDANTQ

-110 STADHSGSVVLY
+110 STSDHSGSVVLY

-247 NGGTITKKNPQK
+247 NGGTITKKNPQQ

-348 DTSVAMT
+348 DTSAAMT

-393 GWTPGAAYKLELQE
+393 GWTPGAAYKLELQK

-662 VQALEEDIETQA
+662 VQELEEDIETQA

-1175 QDGEIII
+1175 QDGEMII

-1227 GKYNAEIKR
+1227 GKYNAEIKK

-1273 YAKWEAADVGYTV
+1273 YAKWEAADVGYTI

-1305 NGRTEEEV
+1305 SGRTEEKV
-1313 SPVPKEREGFV
+1313 SPVPAERTGFV

-1401 GVPKKVPSE
+1401 GVPKEVPSE

-1535 YTDEACENAF
+1535 YTD
-1545 GQTMPA
+1545 
-1551 KDMTVY
+1551 
-1557 AKWEKQKVNY
+1557 
-1567 TVRHLMEKLPDAE
+1567 
-1580 KENPGGDKEE
+1580 
-1590 YPDLDKPVEE
+1590 
-1600 ENSYILY
+1600 
-1607 EEEVFAAYPED
+1607 
-1618 KVTPDV
+1618 
-1624 KRYEGFTSPAAQTTT
+1624 
-1639 VDGNGNTVIEYKYAR
+1639 
-1654 NVHKLKLVDRGVDEN
+1654 
-1669 NMEGF
+1669 
-1674 GMPFGAAITEVAI
+1674 
-1687 RSGYCFEGWYTDK
+1687 K

-1803 GEDNKTSKVRYEA
+1803 GEDNKISKVRYEA

-1835 EALTQPYV
+1835 EALTQSYV

-1911 VSYDAV
+1911 VSYDVV
-1917 DDGEVTYVDYKYTRD
+1917 DDGEITYVDYKYTRD

-1960 PYRAGYVFAG
+1960 PYRAGY
-1970 WYTDAEFK
+1970 
-1978 KAFDGVVPARDITLY
+1978 
-1993 AKWDVQSVN
+1993 
-2002 YTIKHC
+2002 
-2008 LQNANDDGYSLGAQ
+2008 
-2022 ENFNAD
+2022 
-2028 TDTVVTPEVKNFDG
+2028 
-2042 FTAPKKQQVTVEGDG
+2042 
-2057 TTTVIYRYTRNV
+2057 
-2069 HTLTLK
+2069 
-2075 NYDGKTDK
+2075 
-2083 TVEARYEMS
+2083 
-2092 IPKPTRAGY
+2092 

-2139 VEYYQQNVQG
+2139 VEHYQQNVQG

-2182 TEKVAISGDGQTTV
+2182 TEKVTISGDGQTTV
-2196 KYYYKRNVHTVTFDA
+2196 KYYYKRKVHTVTFDA
-2211 DSGTFAAEKGGDDSK
+2211 DSGTFAAEKGEDDSK

-2241 APARTGYQFL
+2241 APTRTGYQFL

-2281 KTGGGTTIEPIK
+2281 KTGEGTSVSPIK
-2293 GNYGDKIN
+2293 GNYGDKISV
-2301 TPENPTRKGYI
+2301 PKDPTRTGYI
-2312 FKNWSKNGKKVD
+2312 FKNWSENGKKVD
-2324 NLPTT
+2324 KLPTT
-2329 MPAESHIYTAIWER
+2329 MPAESHIYTAIWEQ

-2387 GWSGTEITGVSDNVS
+2387 GWSGTQITGVSDNVS
-2402 VKQGSI
+2402 VKQGSTDN
-2408 EKREYKANWR
+2408 RTYKANWR
-2418 ENTYQITFIL
+2418 ENIYQITFIL

-2448 TLPKCRFTCKGHSFK
+2448 TLPKCGFTCKGHSFK

-2525 DKYQFPSD
+2525 NKYQFPSD

-2564 AKNITLYASWK
+2564 AKDITLYASWK
-2575 ANQKYSYR
+2575 ANSFYVYK
-2583 PSNSGNTYRVTDK
+2583 PSDYGNTYRVNDDGKTAK
-2596 HEYTRFTYYVDGN
+2596 FTFYVDGN
-2609 QTSVKT
+2609 QTKVPT
-2615 TGDSGLNPA
+2615 TGDTGQNPA
-2624 RYHLNMKNISYNAVH
+2624 VYHMNMTNLSYEAIH
-2639 QNYSKMRIRISYKIK
+2639 QNFTSMEVEVVYKTKKI
-2654 MVKDGYSDLRI
+2654 KDGYSDLKI
-2665 SYHTKSDNKDH
+2665 SYHTRSDNKDH
-2676 TEWKKNTEDLKK
+2676 NDWQVHTEDLN
-2688 KNGKTITCEYTLTT
+2688 KNNGNLRICDYYLMVD
-2702 GSKIDVDSLT
+2702 GKIDVDSLT
-2712 LEFDAHGVGP
+2712 LEFDAHG
-2722 DRYDLSNL
+2722 DRRDEYDLSNL
-2730 NVDITFE
+2730 IVSVYFR

>member
-1 MKKRLV
+1 M
-7 SMILSAVLFATS
+7 
-19 VPVAA
+19 
-24 FAEDASTQ
+24 
-32 NPVVHSEEGTSQGS
+32 
-46 NARKESGIDYKK
+46 
-58 NGGTFAEGYTAP
+58 
-70 SNYDEPVTE
+70 
-79 LPGAEQITKAG
+79 
-90 YEFAGW
+90 
-96 YDNEEFN
+96 
-103 GEPVTSL
+103 
-110 STADHSGSVVLY
+110 
-122 AKWTERYYYVDIP
+122 
-135 QTVNADG
+135 
-142 DKLTIKAD
+142 
-150 AGGLYDKD
+150 
-158 HVSVT
+158 
-163 VQSENDWKLKS
+163 
-174 GLHSLAYELR
+174 
-184 NPQSGSALENGSVVA
+184 
-199 SLTKDESH
+199 
-207 KQQEYD
+207 
-213 CNILDKPN
+213 
-221 YTGDY
+221 
-226 TDHLTFDIAFQDT
+226 
-239 AYNITYET
+239 
-247 NGGTITKKNPQK
+247 
-259 ADQMITVTQ
+259 
-268 EQYQA
+268 
-273 GTVLKDLPAPVKK
+273 
-286 SSTFLGWCYDEACTR
+286 
-301 YVDSKDRLLSD
+301 
-312 VTLYAS
+312 
-318 YADNQPMEEV
+318 
-328 SMATYAR
+328 
-335 ANDVAAD
+335 
-342 FTIPVT
+342 
-348 DTSVAMT
+348 
-355 PDQVRKN
+355 
-362 FTIKNVTDSSE
+362 TDSSE

-451 TVNGKKVEEVSI
+451 TVNEKKVEEVSI

-662 VQALEEDIETQA
+662 VQELEEDIETQA

-1175 QDGEIII
+1175 QDGEMII

-1227 GKYNAEIKR
+1227 GKYNAEIKK

-1305 NGRTEEEV
+1305 SGRTEEKV
-1313 SPVPKEREGFV
+1313 SPVPAERTGFV

-1401 GVPKKVPSE
+1401 GVPKEVPSE

-1440 SLSETA
+1440 SLIETA

-1535 YTDEACENAF
+1535 YTD
-1545 GQTMPA
+1545 
-1551 KDMTVY
+1551 
-1557 AKWEKQKVNY
+1557 
-1567 TVRHLMEKLPDAE
+1567 
-1580 KENPGGDKEE
+1580 
-1590 YPDLDKPVEE
+1590 
-1600 ENSYILY
+1600 
-1607 EEEVFAAYPED
+1607 
-1618 KVTPDV
+1618 
-1624 KRYEGFTSPAAQTTT
+1624 
-1639 VDGNGNTVIEYKYAR
+1639 
-1654 NVHKLKLVDRGVDEN
+1654 
-1669 NMEGF
+1669 
-1674 GMPFGAAITEVAI
+1674 
-1687 RSGYCFEGWYTDK
+1687 K
-1700 DFKNRFDGTMP
+1700 DFNNRFDGTMP

-1803 GEDNKTSKVRYEA
+1803 GEDNKISKVRYEA

-1854 YAKWEAGMKTYQV
+1854 YAKWKAGMKTYQV

-1879 YDLAE
+1879 YDLTE
-1884 TETVTAKTGEHL
+1884 TETVTSKTGEHL
-1896 TLAVKAYEGFTAPKP
+1896 MLAVKAYEGFTAPKP
-1911 VSYDAV
+1911 VSYDVV
-1917 DDGEVTYVDYKYTRD
+1917 DDGEITYVDYKYTRD

-1960 PYRAGYVFAG
+1960 PYRAGY
-1970 WYTDAEFK
+1970 
-1978 KAFDGVVPARDITLY
+1978 
-1993 AKWDVQSVN
+1993 
-2002 YTIKHC
+2002 
-2008 LQNANDDGYSLGAQ
+2008 
-2022 ENFNAD
+2022 
-2028 TDTVVTPEVKNFDG
+2028 
-2042 FTAPKKQQVTVEGDG
+2042 
-2057 TTTVIYRYTRNV
+2057 
-2069 HTLTLK
+2069 
-2075 NYDGKTDK
+2075 
-2083 TVEARYEMS
+2083 
-2092 IPKPTRAGY
+2092 

-2139 VEYYQQNVQG
+2139 VEHYQQNVQG

-2182 TEKVAISGDGQTTV
+2182 TEKVTISGDGQTTV
-2196 KYYYKRNVHTVTFDA
+2196 KYYYKRKVHTVTFDA

-2241 APARTGYQFL
+2241 APTRTGYQFL
-2251 GWDEDVEMTIPD
+2251 GWDEEVEMTVPD
-2263 KDLTY
+2263 KNLTY

-2281 KTGGGTTIEPIK
+2281 KTGEGTSVSPIK

-2301 TPENPTRKGYI
+2301 APENPTRKGYI
-2312 FKNWSKNGKKVD
+2312 FKNWSENGKKVD

-2343 ETYQIT
+2343 ATYQIT

-2387 GWSGTEITGVSDNVS
+2387 GWSGTQITGVSDNVS
-2402 VKQGSI
+2402 VKQGSTDN
-2408 EKREYKANWR
+2408 RTYKANWR
-2418 ENTYQITFIL
+2418 ENIYQITFIL

-2448 TLPKCRFTCKGHSFK
+2448 TLPKCGFTCKGHSFK

-2525 DKYQFPSD
+2525 NKYQFPSD

-2575 ANQKYSYR
+2575 ANYHYNYT
-2583 PSNSGNTYRVTDK
+2583 PSDRNHAYRVTDE
-2596 HEYTRFTYYVDGN
+2596 HELTIFTFYVDGN
-2609 QTSVKT
+2609 QTKVPT
-2615 TGDSGLNPA
+2615 TGDTGQNPA
-2624 RYHLNMKNISYNAVH
+2624 RYHMNMTNLSYDAVH
-2639 QNYSKMRIRISYKIK
+2639 QNYSHMTVTIVYHTKK
-2654 MVKDGYSDLRI
+2654 VKDGYGDLRI
-2665 SYHTKSDNKDH
+2665 SYHTRSDNKDH
-2676 TEWKKNTEDLKK
+2676 TNWQVSTIDLDKRDDK
-2688 KNGKTITCEYTLTT
+2688 GNIVEYTLDS

-2712 LEFDAHGVGP
+2712 LEFDAHGKNA
-2722 DRYDLSNL
+2722 DKYDLSNL
-2730 NVDITFE
+2730 NVRVKFW

>member
-24 FAEDASTQ
+24 FAEDANTQ

-70 SNYDEPVTE
+70 PNYDEPVTE

-103 GEPVTSL
+103 GDPVTSL
-110 STADHSGSVVLY
+110 STSDHSGSVVLY

-207 KQQEYD
+207 KQQEYN

-226 TDHLTFDIAFQDT
+226 TDHPTFDIAFQDT

-247 NGGTITKKNPQK
+247 NGGTITKKNPQQ

-335 ANDVAAD
+335 ANDVATD

-348 DTSVAMT
+348 DTSAAMT

-572 TFGDDAMSQAMDL
+572 TFGDDDMSQAMDL

-611 VSLYGEITS
+611 VSLCGEITS

-662 VQALEEDIETQA
+662 VQELEEDIETQA

-1116 DEYFKMQYMDMK
+1116 DEYFKMKYMDMK

-1155 AFTYDPAT
+1155 VFTYDPAT

-1175 QDGEIII
+1175 QDGEMII

-1227 GKYNAEIKR
+1227 GKYNAEIKK

-1305 NGRTEEEV
+1305 SGRTEEKV
-1313 SPVPKEREGFV
+1313 SPVPAERTGFV

-1401 GVPKKVPSE
+1401 GVPKEVPSE

-1535 YTDEACENAF
+1535 YTD
-1545 GQTMPA
+1545 
-1551 KDMTVY
+1551 
-1557 AKWEKQKVNY
+1557 
-1567 TVRHLMEKLPDAE
+1567 
-1580 KENPGGDKEE
+1580 
-1590 YPDLDKPVEE
+1590 
-1600 ENSYILY
+1600 
-1607 EEEVFAAYPED
+1607 
-1618 KVTPDV
+1618 
-1624 KRYEGFTSPAAQTTT
+1624 
-1639 VDGNGNTVIEYKYAR
+1639 
-1654 NVHKLKLVDRGVDEN
+1654 
-1669 NMEGF
+1669 
-1674 GMPFGAAITEVAI
+1674 
-1687 RSGYCFEGWYTDK
+1687 
-1700 DFKNRFDGTMP
+1700 
-1711 DKDLTLYAKQ
+1711 
-1721 TPVMSSYTVYH
+1721 
-1732 YKESVD
+1732 
-1738 GSYFG
+1738 
-1743 LTDEEVLSGLTE
+1743 
-1755 SEVTPQPKQYEG
+1755 
-1767 FTSPEAKTGQVNGWG
+1767 
-1782 GPDIWYHYKRNS
+1782 
-1794 YNLTYVLNN
+1794 
-1803 GEDNKTSKVRYEA
+1803 
-1816 DITNTPSRTG
+1816 
-1826 YAFAGWYTD
+1826 
-1835 EALTQPYV
+1835 
-1843 QTTMPAHDLTL
+1843 
-1854 YAKWEAGMKTYQV
+1854 
-1867 RHYQQSIGNSEQ
+1867 
-1879 YDLAE
+1879 
-1884 TETVTAKTGEHL
+1884 
-1896 TLAVKAYEGFTAPKP
+1896 
-1911 VSYDAV
+1911 
-1917 DDGEVTYVDYKYTRD
+1917 
-1932 RHQVTI
+1932 
-1938 HYNNGNDS
+1938 
-1946 ETKELAY
+1946 
-1953 GEKWEEK
+1953 
-1960 PYRAGYVFAG
+1960 
-1970 WYTDAEFK
+1970 AEFK
-1978 KAFDGVVPARDITLY
+1978 KAFDGVVPDRDITLY

-2002 YTIKHC
+2002 YTVKHC

-2022 ENFNAD
+2022 ENFSAD
-2028 TDTVVTPEVKNFDG
+2028 TDTVVTPKVKNFDG
-2042 FTAPKKQQVTVEGDG
+2042 FTAPEKQQVTVEGDG
-2057 TTTVIYRYTRNV
+2057 RTTVIYRYTRNV

-2139 VEYYQQNVQG
+2139 VEHYQQNVQG

-2182 TEKVAISGDGQTTV
+2182 TEKVTISGDGQTTV
-2196 KYYYKRNVHTVTFDA
+2196 KYYYKRKVHTVTFDA
-2211 DSGTFAAEKGGDDSK
+2211 DSGTFAAEKGEDDSK

-2241 APARTGYQFL
+2241 APTRTGYQFL

-2281 KTGGGTTIEPIK
+2281 KTGEGTSVSPIK
-2293 GNYGDKIN
+2293 GNYGDKISV
-2301 TPENPTRKGYI
+2301 PKDPTRTGYI
-2312 FKNWSKNGKKVD
+2312 FKYWSENGKKVD
-2324 NLPTT
+2324 KLPTT
-2329 MPAESHIYTAIWER
+2329 MPAESHIYTAIWEQ

-2387 GWSGTEITGVSDNVS
+2387 GWSGTQITGVSDNVS
-2402 VKQGSI
+2402 VKQGSTDN
-2408 EKREYKANWR
+2408 RTYKENWR
-2418 ENTYQITFIL
+2418 ENIYQITFIL

-2448 TLPKCRFTCKGHSFK
+2448 TLPKCGFTCKGHSFK

-2515 AKTVRKTKYG
+2515 AKTVRKTKYD

-2564 AKNITLYASWK
+2564 AKDITLYASWK
-2575 ANQKYSYR
+2575 ANSFYVYK
-2583 PSNSGNTYRVTDK
+2583 PSDYGNTYRVNDDGKTAK
-2596 HEYTRFTYYVDGN
+2596 FTFYVDGN
-2609 QTSVKT
+2609 QTKVPT
-2615 TGDSGLNPA
+2615 TGDTGQNPA
-2624 RYHLNMKNISYNAVH
+2624 VYHMNMTNLSYEAIH
-2639 QNYSKMRIRISYKIK
+2639 QNFTSMEVEVVYKTKKI
-2654 MVKDGYSDLRI
+2654 KDGYSDLKI
-2665 SYHTKSDNKDH
+2665 SYHTRSDNKDH
-2676 TEWKKNTEDLKK
+2676 NDWQVHTEDLN
-2688 KNGKTITCEYTLTT
+2688 KNNGNLRICDYYLMVD
-2702 GSKIDVDSLT
+2702 GKIDVDSLT
-2712 LEFDAHGVGP
+2712 LEFDAHG
-2722 DRYDLSNL
+2722 DRRDEYDLSNL
-2730 NVDITFE
+2730 IVSVYFR

>member
-24 FAEDASTQ
+24 FAEDANTQ

-207 KQQEYD
+207 KQQDYD

-273 GTVLKDLPAPVKK
+273 GTILKDLPAPVKK

-890 SKSLAERYSELLA
+890 SKSLTERYSELLA

-1175 QDGEIII
+1175 QDGEMII

-1227 GKYNAEIKR
+1227 GKYNAEIKK

-1305 NGRTEEEV
+1305 SGRTEEKV
-1313 SPVPKEREGFV
+1313 SPVPAERTGFV

-1401 GVPKKVPSE
+1401 GVPKEVPSE

-1535 YTDEACENAF
+1535 YTD
-1545 GQTMPA
+1545 
-1551 KDMTVY
+1551 
-1557 AKWEKQKVNY
+1557 
-1567 TVRHLMEKLPDAE
+1567 
-1580 KENPGGDKEE
+1580 
-1590 YPDLDKPVEE
+1590 
-1600 ENSYILY
+1600 
-1607 EEEVFAAYPED
+1607 
-1618 KVTPDV
+1618 
-1624 KRYEGFTSPAAQTTT
+1624 
-1639 VDGNGNTVIEYKYAR
+1639 
-1654 NVHKLKLVDRGVDEN
+1654 
-1669 NMEGF
+1669 
-1674 GMPFGAAITEVAI
+1674 
-1687 RSGYCFEGWYTDK
+1687 K

-1803 GEDNKTSKVRYEA
+1803 GEDNKISKVRYEA

-1835 EALTQPYV
+1835 EALTQSYV

-1911 VSYDAV
+1911 VSYDVV
-1917 DDGEVTYVDYKYTRD
+1917 DDGEITYVDYKYTRD

-1960 PYRAGYVFAG
+1960 PYRAGY
-1970 WYTDAEFK
+1970 
-1978 KAFDGVVPARDITLY
+1978 
-1993 AKWDVQSVN
+1993 
-2002 YTIKHC
+2002 
-2008 LQNANDDGYSLGAQ
+2008 
-2022 ENFNAD
+2022 
-2028 TDTVVTPEVKNFDG
+2028 
-2042 FTAPKKQQVTVEGDG
+2042 
-2057 TTTVIYRYTRNV
+2057 
-2069 HTLTLK
+2069 
-2075 NYDGKTDK
+2075 
-2083 TVEARYEMS
+2083 
-2092 IPKPTRAGY
+2092 

-2139 VEYYQQNVQG
+2139 VEHYQQNVQG

-2182 TEKVAISGDGQTTV
+2182 TEKVTISGDGQTTV
-2196 KYYYKRNVHTVTFDA
+2196 KYYYKRKVHTVTFDA
-2211 DSGTFAAEKGGDDSK
+2211 DSGTFAAEKGEDDSK

-2241 APARTGYQFL
+2241 APTRTGYQFL

-2281 KTGGGTTIEPIK
+2281 KTGEGTSVSPIK
-2293 GNYGDKIN
+2293 GNYGDKISV
-2301 TPENPTRKGYI
+2301 PKDPTRTGYI
-2312 FKNWSKNGKKVD
+2312 FKYWSENGKKVD
-2324 NLPTT
+2324 KLPTT
-2329 MPAESHIYTAIWER
+2329 MPAESHIYTAIWEQ

-2387 GWSGTEITGVSDNVS
+2387 GWSGTQITGVSDNVS
-2402 VKQGSI
+2402 VKQGSTDN
-2408 EKREYKANWR
+2408 RTYKANWR
-2418 ENTYQITFIL
+2418 ENIYQITFIL

-2448 TLPKCRFTCKGHSFK
+2448 TLPKCGFTCKGHSFK

-2564 AKNITLYASWK
+2564 AKDITLYASWK
-2575 ANQKYSYR
+2575 ANSFYVYK
-2583 PSNSGNTYRVTDK
+2583 PSDYGNTYRVNDDGKTAK
-2596 HEYTRFTYYVDGN
+2596 FTFYVDGN
-2609 QTSVKT
+2609 QTKVPT
-2615 TGDSGLNPA
+2615 TGDTGQNPA
-2624 RYHLNMKNISYNAVH
+2624 VYHMNMTNLSYEAIH
-2639 QNYSKMRIRISYKIK
+2639 QNFTSMEVEVVYKTKKI
-2654 MVKDGYSDLRI
+2654 KDGYSDLKI
-2665 SYHTKSDNKDH
+2665 SYHTRSDNKDH
-2676 TEWKKNTEDLKK
+2676 NDWQVHTEDLN
-2688 KNGKTITCEYTLTT
+2688 KNNGNLRICDYYLMVD
-2702 GSKIDVDSLT
+2702 GKIDVDSLT
-2712 LEFDAHGVGP
+2712 LEFDAHG
-2722 DRYDLSNL
+2722 DRRDEYDLSNL
-2730 NVDITFE
+2730 IVSVYFR

>member
-19 VPVAA
+19 VPVTA
-24 FAEDASTQ
+24 FAEDANAQ
-32 NPVVHSEEGTSQGS
+32 NPVAQSEEGTSQGTDVL
-46 NARKESGIDYKK
+46 KESSIDYKK
-58 NGGTFAEGYTAP
+58 NGGTFATGYTAP

-96 YDNEEFN
+96 YDNEKFN

-207 KQQEYD
+207 KQQEYN

-239 AYNITYET
+239 TYNITYET
-247 NGGTITKKNPQK
+247 NGGTITKKNPQQ

-273 GTVLKDLPAPVKK
+273 GTILKDLPAPVKK

-335 ANDVAAD
+335 ANDVATD

-348 DTSVAMT
+348 DTSAAMT

-451 TVNGKKVEEVSI
+451 TVNGKKVKEVSI

-543 MPDVLPLSMDKDQD
+543 MPDVLPLSIDKDQD

-662 VQALEEDIETQA
+662 VQELEEDIETQA

-1175 QDGEIII
+1175 QDGEMII

-1227 GKYNAEIKR
+1227 GKYNAEIKK

-1401 GVPKKVPSE
+1401 GVPKEVPSE

-1465 KVYHLKGELPKGTI
+1465 KVYHLKGELQKGTI

-1567 TVRHLMEKLPDAE
+1567 TVRHLLEKLPDAE
-1580 KENPGGDKEE
+1580 KEKPGGDKEE
-1590 YPDLDKPVEE
+1590 YPDTDKPVVEE
-1600 ENSYILY
+1600 DPYILY

-1624 KRYEGFTSPAAQTTT
+1624 KRYEGFTSPETQTTT

-1654 NVHKLKLVDRGVDEN
+1654 NIHKLKLVDRGVDEN

-1674 GMPFGAAITEVAI
+1674 GMPFGAAITEVAL
-1687 RSGYCFEGWYTDK
+1687 RSGYRFEGWYTDK
-1700 DFKNRFDGTMP
+1700 DFNNRFDGTMP

-1738 GSYFG
+1738 GFD
-1743 LTDEEVLSGLTE
+1743 LFEEEVLSGLTE

-1767 FTSPEAKTGQVNGWG
+1767 FTSPEAQTGQINGWG
-1782 GPDIWYHYKRNS
+1782 GPDIQYYYMRNS

-1803 GEDNKTSKVRYEA
+1803 EEDNKTSKVRYEA

-1896 TLAVKAYEGFTAPKP
+1896 TLAVKAYEGFTAPEP
-1911 VSYDAV
+1911 VSYDVV
-1917 DDGEVTYVDYKYTRD
+1917 DD
-1932 RHQVTI
+1932 
-1938 HYNNGNDS
+1938 
-1946 ETKELAY
+1946 
-1953 GEKWEEK
+1953 
-1960 PYRAGYVFAG
+1960 
-1970 WYTDAEFK
+1970 
-1978 KAFDGVVPARDITLY
+1978 
-1993 AKWDVQSVN
+1993 
-2002 YTIKHC
+2002 
-2008 LQNANDDGYSLGAQ
+2008 
-2022 ENFNAD
+2022 
-2028 TDTVVTPEVKNFDG
+2028 
-2042 FTAPKKQQVTVEGDG
+2042 
-2057 TTTVIYRYTRNV
+2057 
-2069 HTLTLK
+2069 
-2075 NYDGKTDK
+2075 
-2083 TVEARYEMS
+2083 
-2092 IPKPTRAGY
+2092 
-2101 AFAGWYTDAKCT
+2101 
-2113 KEYKANMPDQDL
+2113 
-2125 TLYAKWEANIVNYV
+2125 
-2139 VEYYQQNVQG
+2139 
-2149 DGYTLKES
+2149 
-2157 SHARAAVD
+2157 
-2165 SEVTPEVMKY
+2165 
-2175 KGFEEPK
+2175 
-2182 TEKVAISGDGQTTV
+2182 
-2196 KYYYKRNVHTVTFDA
+2196 TVTFDA
-2211 DSGTFAAEKGGDDSK
+2211 DSGTFAAEKGEDDSK

-2241 APARTGYQFL
+2241 TPTRTGYQFL
-2251 GWDEDVEMTIPD
+2251 GWDEEVEMTVPD

-2281 KTGGGTTIEPIK
+2281 KTGEGTSVSPIK

-2312 FKNWSKNGKKVD
+2312 FKNWSENGKKVD

-2402 VKQGSI
+2402 VKQGSTDN
-2408 EKREYKANWR
+2408 RTYKASWR

-2448 TLPKCRFTCKGHSFK
+2448 TLPKCGFTCKGHSFK
-2463 RWYTVDK
+2463 RWYTMDK

-2575 ANQKYSYR
+2575 ANSFYLYK
-2583 PSNSGNTYRVTDK
+2583 PSDYENTYRVDDDGKTVK
-2596 HEYTRFTYYVDGN
+2596 FTFYVDGN
-2609 QTSVKT
+2609 QTKVPT
-2615 TGDSGLNPA
+2615 TGDTGQNPA
-2624 RYHLNMKNISYNAVH
+2624 VYHMNMTNLSYDAIH
-2639 QNYSKMRIRISYKIK
+2639 QNYSSMEVMVLYRTKKI
-2654 MVKDGYSDLRI
+2654 KDGYSDLKI
-2665 SYHTKSDNKDH
+2665 SYHTRSDNKDH
-2676 TEWKKNTEDLKK
+2676 NDWQVHTEDLNKN
-2688 KNGKTITCEYTLTT
+2688 NGKMRICDYYLMVD
-2702 GSKIDVDSLT
+2702 GKIDVDSLT
-2712 LEFDAHGVGP
+2712 LEFDAHG
-2722 DRYDLSNL
+2722 DKRDEYDLSSL
-2730 NVDITFE
+2730 SMYVFFR

>member
-24 FAEDASTQ
+24 FAEDANTQ

-207 KQQEYD
+207 KQQDYD

-273 GTVLKDLPAPVKK
+273 GTILKDLPAPVKK

-572 TFGDDAMSQAMDL
+572 TFGDDAMSRAMDL
-585 DSETTVDEGDYLAI
+585 DSETTVDEGDYLAL

-890 SKSLAERYSELLA
+890 SKSLTERYSELLA

-1175 QDGEIII
+1175 QDGEMII

-1227 GKYNAEIKR
+1227 GKYNAEIKK

-1305 NGRTEEEV
+1305 SGRTEEKV
-1313 SPVPKEREGFV
+1313 SPVPAERTGFV

-1401 GVPKKVPSE
+1401 GVPKEVPSE

-1535 YTDEACENAF
+1535 YTD
-1545 GQTMPA
+1545 
-1551 KDMTVY
+1551 
-1557 AKWEKQKVNY
+1557 
-1567 TVRHLMEKLPDAE
+1567 
-1580 KENPGGDKEE
+1580 
-1590 YPDLDKPVEE
+1590 
-1600 ENSYILY
+1600 
-1607 EEEVFAAYPED
+1607 
-1618 KVTPDV
+1618 
-1624 KRYEGFTSPAAQTTT
+1624 
-1639 VDGNGNTVIEYKYAR
+1639 
-1654 NVHKLKLVDRGVDEN
+1654 
-1669 NMEGF
+1669 
-1674 GMPFGAAITEVAI
+1674 
-1687 RSGYCFEGWYTDK
+1687 K

-1803 GEDNKTSKVRYEA
+1803 GEDNKISKVRYEA

-1835 EALTQPYV
+1835 EALTQSYV

-1911 VSYDAV
+1911 VSYDVV
-1917 DDGEVTYVDYKYTRD
+1917 DDGEITYVDYKYTRD

-1960 PYRAGYVFAG
+1960 PYRAGY
-1970 WYTDAEFK
+1970 
-1978 KAFDGVVPARDITLY
+1978 
-1993 AKWDVQSVN
+1993 
-2002 YTIKHC
+2002 
-2008 LQNANDDGYSLGAQ
+2008 
-2022 ENFNAD
+2022 
-2028 TDTVVTPEVKNFDG
+2028 
-2042 FTAPKKQQVTVEGDG
+2042 
-2057 TTTVIYRYTRNV
+2057 
-2069 HTLTLK
+2069 
-2075 NYDGKTDK
+2075 
-2083 TVEARYEMS
+2083 
-2092 IPKPTRAGY
+2092 

-2139 VEYYQQNVQG
+2139 VEHYQQNVQG

-2182 TEKVAISGDGQTTV
+2182 TEKVTISGDGQTTV
-2196 KYYYKRNVHTVTFDA
+2196 KYYYKRKVHTVTFDA
-2211 DSGTFAAEKGGDDSK
+2211 DSGTFAAEKGEDDSK

-2241 APARTGYQFL
+2241 APTRTGYQFL

-2281 KTGGGTTIEPIK
+2281 KTGEGTSVSPIK
-2293 GNYGDKIN
+2293 GNYGDKISV
-2301 TPENPTRKGYI
+2301 PKDPTRTGYI
-2312 FKNWSKNGKKVD
+2312 FKYWSENGKKVD
-2324 NLPTT
+2324 KLPTT
-2329 MPAESHIYTAIWER
+2329 MPAESHIYTAIWEQ

-2387 GWSGTEITGVSDNVS
+2387 GWSGTQITGVSDNVS
-2402 VKQGSI
+2402 VKQGSTDN
-2408 EKREYKANWR
+2408 RTYKANWR
-2418 ENTYQITFIL
+2418 ENIYQITFIL

-2448 TLPKCRFTCKGHSFK
+2448 TLPKCGFTCKGHSFK

-2564 AKNITLYASWK
+2564 AKDITLYASWK
-2575 ANQKYSYR
+2575 ANSFYVYK
-2583 PSNSGNTYRVTDK
+2583 PSDYGNTYRVNDDGKTAK
-2596 HEYTRFTYYVDGN
+2596 FTFYVDGN
-2609 QTSVKT
+2609 QTKVPT
-2615 TGDSGLNPA
+2615 TGDTGQNPA
-2624 RYHLNMKNISYNAVH
+2624 VYHMNMTNLSYEAIH
-2639 QNYSKMRIRISYKIK
+2639 QNFTSMEVEVVYKTKKI
-2654 MVKDGYSDLRI
+2654 KDGYSDLKI
-2665 SYHTKSDNKDH
+2665 SYHTRSDNKDH
-2676 TEWKKNTEDLKK
+2676 NDWQVHTEDLN
-2688 KNGKTITCEYTLTT
+2688 KNNGNLRICDYYLMVD
-2702 GSKIDVDSLT
+2702 GKIDVDSLT
-2712 LEFDAHGVGP
+2712 LEFDAHG
-2722 DRYDLSNL
+2722 DRRDEYDLSNL
-2730 NVDITFE
+2730 IVSVYFR

>member
-24 FAEDASTQ
+24 FAEDANTQ

-46 NARKESGIDYKK
+46 NARKESGSDYKK

-70 SNYDEPVTE
+70 PNYDEPVTE

-110 STADHSGSVVLY
+110 STSDHSGSVVLY

-207 KQQEYD
+207 KQQEYN

-226 TDHLTFDIAFQDT
+226 TDHPTFDIAFQDT

-247 NGGTITKKNPQK
+247 NGGTITKKNPQQ

-335 ANDVAAD
+335 ANDVATD

-348 DTSVAMT
+348 DTSAAMT

-572 TFGDDAMSQAMDL
+572 TFGDDDMSQAMDL

-611 VSLYGEITS
+611 VSLCGEITS

-662 VQALEEDIETQA
+662 VQELEEDIETQA

-1116 DEYFKMQYMDMK
+1116 DEYFKMKYMDMK

-1175 QDGEIII
+1175 QDGEMII

-1227 GKYNAEIKR
+1227 GKYNAEIKK

-1305 NGRTEEEV
+1305 SGRTEEKV
-1313 SPVPKEREGFV
+1313 SPVPAERTGFV

-1401 GVPKKVPSE
+1401 GVPKEVPSE

-1535 YTDEACENAF
+1535 YTD
-1545 GQTMPA
+1545 
-1551 KDMTVY
+1551 
-1557 AKWEKQKVNY
+1557 
-1567 TVRHLMEKLPDAE
+1567 
-1580 KENPGGDKEE
+1580 
-1590 YPDLDKPVEE
+1590 
-1600 ENSYILY
+1600 
-1607 EEEVFAAYPED
+1607 
-1618 KVTPDV
+1618 
-1624 KRYEGFTSPAAQTTT
+1624 
-1639 VDGNGNTVIEYKYAR
+1639 
-1654 NVHKLKLVDRGVDEN
+1654 
-1669 NMEGF
+1669 
-1674 GMPFGAAITEVAI
+1674 
-1687 RSGYCFEGWYTDK
+1687 
-1700 DFKNRFDGTMP
+1700 
-1711 DKDLTLYAKQ
+1711 
-1721 TPVMSSYTVYH
+1721 
-1732 YKESVD
+1732 
-1738 GSYFG
+1738 
-1743 LTDEEVLSGLTE
+1743 
-1755 SEVTPQPKQYEG
+1755 
-1767 FTSPEAKTGQVNGWG
+1767 
-1782 GPDIWYHYKRNS
+1782 
-1794 YNLTYVLNN
+1794 
-1803 GEDNKTSKVRYEA
+1803 
-1816 DITNTPSRTG
+1816 
-1826 YAFAGWYTD
+1826 
-1835 EALTQPYV
+1835 
-1843 QTTMPAHDLTL
+1843 
-1854 YAKWEAGMKTYQV
+1854 
-1867 RHYQQSIGNSEQ
+1867 
-1879 YDLAE
+1879 
-1884 TETVTAKTGEHL
+1884 
-1896 TLAVKAYEGFTAPKP
+1896 
-1911 VSYDAV
+1911 
-1917 DDGEVTYVDYKYTRD
+1917 
-1932 RHQVTI
+1932 
-1938 HYNNGNDS
+1938 
-1946 ETKELAY
+1946 
-1953 GEKWEEK
+1953 
-1960 PYRAGYVFAG
+1960 
-1970 WYTDAEFK
+1970 AEFK
-1978 KAFDGVVPARDITLY
+1978 KAFDGVVPDRDITLY

-2002 YTIKHC
+2002 YTVKHC

-2022 ENFNAD
+2022 ENFSAD
-2028 TDTVVTPEVKNFDG
+2028 TDTVVTPKVKNFDG
-2042 FTAPKKQQVTVEGDG
+2042 FTAPEKQQVTVEGDG
-2057 TTTVIYRYTRNV
+2057 RTTVIYRYTRNV

-2139 VEYYQQNVQG
+2139 VEHYQQNVQG

-2182 TEKVAISGDGQTTV
+2182 TEKVTISGDGQTTV
-2196 KYYYKRNVHTVTFDA
+2196 KYYYKRKVHTVTFDA
-2211 DSGTFAAEKGGDDSK
+2211 DSGTFAAEKGEDDSK

-2241 APARTGYQFL
+2241 APTRTGYQFL

-2281 KTGGGTTIEPIK
+2281 KTGEGTSVSPIK
-2293 GNYGDKIN
+2293 GNYGDKISV
-2301 TPENPTRKGYI
+2301 PKDPTRTGYI
-2312 FKNWSKNGKKVD
+2312 FKYWSENGKKVD
-2324 NLPTT
+2324 KLPTT
-2329 MPAESHIYTAIWER
+2329 MPAESHIYTAIWEQ

-2387 GWSGTEITGVSDNVS
+2387 GWSGTQITGVSDNVS
-2402 VKQGSI
+2402 VKQGSTDN
-2408 EKREYKANWR
+2408 RTYKANWR
-2418 ENTYQITFIL
+2418 ENIYQITFIL

-2448 TLPKCRFTCKGHSFK
+2448 TLPKCGFTCKGHSFK

-2515 AKTVRKTKYG
+2515 AKTVRKTKYD

-2564 AKNITLYASWK
+2564 AKDITLYASWK
-2575 ANQKYSYR
+2575 ANSFYVYK
-2583 PSNSGNTYRVTDK
+2583 PSDYGNTYRVNDDGKTAK
-2596 HEYTRFTYYVDGN
+2596 FTFYVDGN
-2609 QTSVKT
+2609 QTKVPT
-2615 TGDSGLNPA
+2615 TGDTGQNPA
-2624 RYHLNMKNISYNAVH
+2624 VYHMNMTNLSYETIH
-2639 QNYSKMRIRISYKIK
+2639 QNFTSMEVEVVYKTKKI
-2654 MVKDGYSDLRI
+2654 KDGYSDLKI
-2665 SYHTKSDNKDH
+2665 SYHTRSDNKDH
-2676 TEWKKNTEDLKK
+2676 NDWQVHTEDLN
-2688 KNGKTITCEYTLTT
+2688 KNNGNLRICDYYLMVD
-2702 GSKIDVDSLT
+2702 GKIDVDSLT
-2712 LEFDAHGVGP
+2712 LEFDAHG
-2722 DRYDLSNL
+2722 DRRDEYDLSNL
-2730 NVDITFE
+2730 IVSVYFR

>member
-24 FAEDASTQ
+24 FAEDANTQ

-247 NGGTITKKNPQK
+247 NGGTITKKNPQQ

-273 GTVLKDLPAPVKK
+273 GTILKDLPAPVKK

-335 ANDVAAD
+335 ANDVATD
-342 FTIPVT
+342 FTIPMT
-348 DTSVAMT
+348 DTSAAMT

-451 TVNGKKVEEVSI
+451 TVNGKKVKEVSI

-585 DSETTVDEGDYLAI
+585 DSETTVDEGDYLAL

-705 EDMNADIM
+705 EDMKADIM

-763 ALEIGVPITVHV
+763 ALEIGVPITIHV

-1175 QDGEIII
+1175 QDGEMII

-1227 GKYNAEIKR
+1227 GKYNAEIKK

-1305 NGRTEEEV
+1305 SGRTEEKV
-1313 SPVPKEREGFV
+1313 SPVPAERTGFV

-1401 GVPKKVPSE
+1401 GVPKEVPSE

-1535 YTDEACENAF
+1535 YTD
-1545 GQTMPA
+1545 
-1551 KDMTVY
+1551 
-1557 AKWEKQKVNY
+1557 
-1567 TVRHLMEKLPDAE
+1567 
-1580 KENPGGDKEE
+1580 
-1590 YPDLDKPVEE
+1590 
-1600 ENSYILY
+1600 
-1607 EEEVFAAYPED
+1607 
-1618 KVTPDV
+1618 
-1624 KRYEGFTSPAAQTTT
+1624 
-1639 VDGNGNTVIEYKYAR
+1639 
-1654 NVHKLKLVDRGVDEN
+1654 
-1669 NMEGF
+1669 
-1674 GMPFGAAITEVAI
+1674 
-1687 RSGYCFEGWYTDK
+1687 K

-1803 GEDNKTSKVRYEA
+1803 GEDNKISKVRYEA

-1835 EALTQPYV
+1835 EALTQSYV

-1911 VSYDAV
+1911 VSYDVV

-1960 PYRAGYVFAG
+1960 PYRAGYAFEG
-1970 WYTDAEFK
+1970 WYTDAEFT

-2002 YTIKHC
+2002 YTVKHC

-2042 FTAPKKQQVTVEGDG
+2042 FTAPEKQQVTVEGDG
-2057 TTTVIYRYTRNV
+2057 RTTVIYRYARNV

-2075 NYDGKTDK
+2075 NYDGKIDK

-2113 KEYKANMPDQDL
+2113 KEYKANMPDQNL
-2125 TLYAKWEANIVNYV
+2125 TLHAKWEANIVNYV
-2139 VEYYQQNVQG
+2139 VEHYQQNVQG

-2182 TEKVAISGDGQTTV
+2182 TEKVTISGDGQTTV
-2196 KYYYKRNVHTVTFDA
+2196 KYYYKRKVHTVTFDA
-2211 DSGTFAAEKGGDDSK
+2211 DSGTFAAEKGEDDSK

-2301 TPENPTRKGYI
+2301 APENPTRKGYI
-2312 FKNWSKNGKKVD
+2312 FKNWSENGKKVD

-2343 ETYQIT
+2343 KTYQIT

-2387 GWSGTEITGVSDNVS
+2387 GWSGTKITGVSDNVS
-2402 VKQGSI
+2402 VKQGSTDN
-2408 EKREYKANWR
+2408 RTYKANWR

-2434 GSMAAKTVNYTENV
+2434 GSMEAKTVNYTENV
-2448 TLPKCRFTCKGHSFK
+2448 ILPKCGFTCKGHSFK

-2515 AKTVRKTKYG
+2515 AKTVRKIKYG

>member
-1 MKKRLV
+1 M
-7 SMILSAVLFATS
+7 
-19 VPVAA
+19 
-24 FAEDASTQ
+24 
-32 NPVVHSEEGTSQGS
+32 H
-46 NARKESGIDYKK
+46 
-58 NGGTFAEGYTAP
+58 
-70 SNYDEPVTE
+70 
-79 LPGAEQITKAG
+79 
-90 YEFAGW
+90 
-96 YDNEEFN
+96 
-103 GEPVTSL
+103 
-110 STADHSGSVVLY
+110 
-122 AKWTERYYYVDIP
+122 
-135 QTVNADG
+135 
-142 DKLTIKAD
+142 
-150 AGGLYDKD
+150 
-158 HVSVT
+158 
-163 VQSENDWKLKS
+163 
-174 GLHSLAYELR
+174 
-184 NPQSGSALENGSVVA
+184 GSVVA

-207 KQQEYD
+207 KQQEYN

-247 NGGTITKKNPQK
+247 NGGTITKKNPQQ

-348 DTSVAMT
+348 DTSAAMT

-451 TVNGKKVEEVSI
+451 TVNGKKVKEVSI

-509 MSSGDNSDVSFIEIT
+509 MSSGDNSDVSFVEIT

-585 DSETTVDEGDYLAI
+585 DSETTVDEGDYLAL

-662 VQALEEDIETQA
+662 VQELEEDIETQA

-1175 QDGEIII
+1175 QDGEMII

-1227 GKYNAEIKR
+1227 GKYNAEIKK

-1305 NGRTEEEV
+1305 SGRTEEKV
-1313 SPVPKEREGFV
+1313 SPVPAERTGFV

-1401 GVPKKVPSE
+1401 GVPKEVPSE

-1535 YTDEACENAF
+1535 YTD
-1545 GQTMPA
+1545 
-1551 KDMTVY
+1551 
-1557 AKWEKQKVNY
+1557 
-1567 TVRHLMEKLPDAE
+1567 
-1580 KENPGGDKEE
+1580 
-1590 YPDLDKPVEE
+1590 
-1600 ENSYILY
+1600 
-1607 EEEVFAAYPED
+1607 
-1618 KVTPDV
+1618 
-1624 KRYEGFTSPAAQTTT
+1624 
-1639 VDGNGNTVIEYKYAR
+1639 
-1654 NVHKLKLVDRGVDEN
+1654 
-1669 NMEGF
+1669 
-1674 GMPFGAAITEVAI
+1674 
-1687 RSGYCFEGWYTDK
+1687 K

-1803 GEDNKTSKVRYEA
+1803 GEDNKISKVRYEA

-1835 EALTQPYV
+1835 EALTQSYV

-1911 VSYDAV
+1911 VSYDVV

-1960 PYRAGYVFAG
+1960 PYRAGYAFEG
-1970 WYTDAEFK
+1970 WYTDAEFT

-2002 YTIKHC
+2002 YTVKHC

-2042 FTAPKKQQVTVEGDG
+2042 FTAPEKQQVTVEGDG
-2057 TTTVIYRYTRNV
+2057 RTTVIYRYARNV

-2075 NYDGKTDK
+2075 NYDGKIDK

-2113 KEYKANMPDQDL
+2113 KEYKANMPDQNL
-2125 TLYAKWEANIVNYV
+2125 TLHAKWEANIVNYV
-2139 VEYYQQNVQG
+2139 VEHYQQNVQG

-2182 TEKVAISGDGQTTV
+2182 TEKVTISGDGQTTV
-2196 KYYYKRNVHTVTFDA
+2196 KYYYKRKVHTVTFDA
-2211 DSGTFAAEKGGDDSK
+2211 DSGTFAAEKGEDDSK

-2301 TPENPTRKGYI
+2301 APENPTRKGYI
-2312 FKNWSKNGKKVD
+2312 FKNWSENGKKVD

-2343 ETYQIT
+2343 KTYQIT

-2387 GWSGTEITGVSDNVS
+2387 GWSGTKITGVSDNVS
-2402 VKQGSI
+2402 VKQGSTDN
-2408 EKREYKANWR
+2408 RTYKANWR

-2434 GSMAAKTVNYTENV
+2434 GSMEAKTVNYTENV
-2448 TLPKCRFTCKGHSFK
+2448 ILPKCGFTCKGHSFK

-2515 AKTVRKTKYG
+2515 AKTVRKIKYG

>member
-24 FAEDASTQ
+24 FAEDANTQ

-247 NGGTITKKNPQK
+247 NGGTITKKNPQQ

-273 GTVLKDLPAPVKK
+273 GTVLKNLPAPVKK

-335 ANDVAAD
+335 ANDVATD

-348 DTSVAMT
+348 DTSAAMT

-662 VQALEEDIETQA
+662 VQELEEDIETQA

-1175 QDGEIII
+1175 QDGEMII

-1227 GKYNAEIKR
+1227 GKYNAEIKK

-1305 NGRTEEEV
+1305 SGRTEEKV
-1313 SPVPKEREGFV
+1313 SPVPAERTGFV

-1401 GVPKKVPSE
+1401 GVPKEVPSE

-1535 YTDEACENAF
+1535 YTD
-1545 GQTMPA
+1545 
-1551 KDMTVY
+1551 
-1557 AKWEKQKVNY
+1557 
-1567 TVRHLMEKLPDAE
+1567 
-1580 KENPGGDKEE
+1580 
-1590 YPDLDKPVEE
+1590 
-1600 ENSYILY
+1600 
-1607 EEEVFAAYPED
+1607 
-1618 KVTPDV
+1618 
-1624 KRYEGFTSPAAQTTT
+1624 
-1639 VDGNGNTVIEYKYAR
+1639 
-1654 NVHKLKLVDRGVDEN
+1654 
-1669 NMEGF
+1669 
-1674 GMPFGAAITEVAI
+1674 
-1687 RSGYCFEGWYTDK
+1687 K

-1803 GEDNKTSKVRYEA
+1803 GEDNKISKVRYEA

-1835 EALTQPYV
+1835 EALTQSYV

-1911 VSYDAV
+1911 VSYDVV
-1917 DDGEVTYVDYKYTRD
+1917 DDGEITYVDYKYTRD

-1960 PYRAGYVFAG
+1960 PYRAGY
-1970 WYTDAEFK
+1970 
-1978 KAFDGVVPARDITLY
+1978 
-1993 AKWDVQSVN
+1993 
-2002 YTIKHC
+2002 
-2008 LQNANDDGYSLGAQ
+2008 
-2022 ENFNAD
+2022 
-2028 TDTVVTPEVKNFDG
+2028 
-2042 FTAPKKQQVTVEGDG
+2042 
-2057 TTTVIYRYTRNV
+2057 
-2069 HTLTLK
+2069 
-2075 NYDGKTDK
+2075 
-2083 TVEARYEMS
+2083 
-2092 IPKPTRAGY
+2092 

-2139 VEYYQQNVQG
+2139 VEHYQQNVQG

-2182 TEKVAISGDGQTTV
+2182 TEKVTISGDGQTTV
-2196 KYYYKRNVHTVTFDA
+2196 KYYYKRKVHTVTFDA
-2211 DSGTFAAEKGGDDSK
+2211 DSGTFAAEKGEDDSK

-2241 APARTGYQFL
+2241 APTRTGYQFL

-2281 KTGGGTTIEPIK
+2281 KTGEGTSVSPIK
-2293 GNYGDKIN
+2293 GNYGDKISV
-2301 TPENPTRKGYI
+2301 PKDPTRTGYI
-2312 FKNWSKNGKKVD
+2312 FKYWSENGKKVD
-2324 NLPTT
+2324 KLPTT
-2329 MPAESHIYTAIWER
+2329 MPAESHIYTAIWEQ

-2387 GWSGTEITGVSDNVS
+2387 GWSGTQITGVSDNVS
-2402 VKQGSI
+2402 VKQGSTDN
-2408 EKREYKANWR
+2408 RTYKANWR
-2418 ENTYQITFIL
+2418 ENIYQITFIL

-2448 TLPKCRFTCKGHSFK
+2448 TLPKCGFTCKGHSFK

-2564 AKNITLYASWK
+2564 AKDITLYASWK
-2575 ANQKYSYR
+2575 ANSFYVYK
-2583 PSNSGNTYRVTDK
+2583 PSDYGNTYRVNDDGKTAK
-2596 HEYTRFTYYVDGN
+2596 FTFYVDGN
-2609 QTSVKT
+2609 QTKVPT
-2615 TGDSGLNPA
+2615 TGDTGQNPA
-2624 RYHLNMKNISYNAVH
+2624 VYHMNMTNLSYEAIH
-2639 QNYSKMRIRISYKIK
+2639 QNFTSMEVEVVYKTKKI
-2654 MVKDGYSDLRI
+2654 KDGYSDLKI
-2665 SYHTKSDNKDH
+2665 SYHTRSDNKDH
-2676 TEWKKNTEDLKK
+2676 NDWQVHTEDLN
-2688 KNGKTITCEYTLTT
+2688 KNNGNLRICDYYLMVD
-2702 GSKIDVDSLT
+2702 GKIDVDSLT
-2712 LEFDAHGVGP
+2712 LEFDAHG
-2722 DRYDLSNL
+2722 DRRDEYDLSNL
-2730 NVDITFE
+2730 IVSVYFR

>member
-24 FAEDASTQ
+24 FAEDANTQ

-207 KQQEYD
+207 KQQEYN

-247 NGGTITKKNPQK
+247 NGGTITKKNPQQ

-273 GTVLKDLPAPVKK
+273 GTILKDLPAPVKK

-620 VLLSEGKYIV
+620 VLLSEGKCIV

-662 VQALEEDIETQA
+662 VQELEEDIETQA

-1175 QDGEIII
+1175 QDGEMII

-1227 GKYNAEIKR
+1227 GKYNAEIKK

-1305 NGRTEEEV
+1305 SGRTEEKV
-1313 SPVPKEREGFV
+1313 SPVPAERTGFV

-1401 GVPKKVPSE
+1401 GVPKEVPSE

-1535 YTDEACENAF
+1535 YTD
-1545 GQTMPA
+1545 
-1551 KDMTVY
+1551 
-1557 AKWEKQKVNY
+1557 
-1567 TVRHLMEKLPDAE
+1567 
-1580 KENPGGDKEE
+1580 
-1590 YPDLDKPVEE
+1590 
-1600 ENSYILY
+1600 
-1607 EEEVFAAYPED
+1607 
-1618 KVTPDV
+1618 
-1624 KRYEGFTSPAAQTTT
+1624 
-1639 VDGNGNTVIEYKYAR
+1639 
-1654 NVHKLKLVDRGVDEN
+1654 
-1669 NMEGF
+1669 
-1674 GMPFGAAITEVAI
+1674 
-1687 RSGYCFEGWYTDK
+1687 K

-1803 GEDNKTSKVRYEA
+1803 GEDNKISKVRYEA

-1835 EALTQPYV
+1835 EALTQSYV

-1911 VSYDAV
+1911 VSYDVV
-1917 DDGEVTYVDYKYTRD
+1917 DDGEITYVDYKYTRD

-1960 PYRAGYVFAG
+1960 PYRAGY
-1970 WYTDAEFK
+1970 
-1978 KAFDGVVPARDITLY
+1978 
-1993 AKWDVQSVN
+1993 
-2002 YTIKHC
+2002 
-2008 LQNANDDGYSLGAQ
+2008 
-2022 ENFNAD
+2022 
-2028 TDTVVTPEVKNFDG
+2028 
-2042 FTAPKKQQVTVEGDG
+2042 
-2057 TTTVIYRYTRNV
+2057 
-2069 HTLTLK
+2069 
-2075 NYDGKTDK
+2075 
-2083 TVEARYEMS
+2083 
-2092 IPKPTRAGY
+2092 

-2139 VEYYQQNVQG
+2139 VEHYQQNVQG

-2182 TEKVAISGDGQTTV
+2182 TEKVTISGDGQTTV
-2196 KYYYKRNVHTVTFDA
+2196 KYYYKRKVHTVTFDA
-2211 DSGTFAAEKGGDDSK
+2211 DSGTFAAEKGEDDSK

-2241 APARTGYQFL
+2241 APTRTGYQFL

-2281 KTGGGTTIEPIK
+2281 KTGEGTSVSPIK
-2293 GNYGDKIN
+2293 GNYGDKISV
-2301 TPENPTRKGYI
+2301 PKDPTRTGYI
-2312 FKNWSKNGKKVD
+2312 FKYWSENGKKVD
-2324 NLPTT
+2324 KLPTT
-2329 MPAESHIYTAIWER
+2329 MPAESHIYTAIWEQ

-2387 GWSGTEITGVSDNVS
+2387 GWSGTQITGVSDNVS
-2402 VKQGSI
+2402 VKQGSTDN
-2408 EKREYKANWR
+2408 RTYKANWR
-2418 ENTYQITFIL
+2418 ENIYQITFIL

-2448 TLPKCRFTCKGHSFK
+2448 TLPKCGFTCKGHSFK

-2564 AKNITLYASWK
+2564 AKDITLYASWK
-2575 ANQKYSYR
+2575 ANSFYVYK
-2583 PSNSGNTYRVTDK
+2583 PSDYGNTYRVNDDGKTAK
-2596 HEYTRFTYYVDGN
+2596 FTFYVDGN
-2609 QTSVKT
+2609 QTKVPT
-2615 TGDSGLNPA
+2615 TGDTGQNPA
-2624 RYHLNMKNISYNAVH
+2624 VYHMNMTNLSYEAIH
-2639 QNYSKMRIRISYKIK
+2639 QNFTSMEVEVVYKTKKI
-2654 MVKDGYSDLRI
+2654 KDGYSDLKI
-2665 SYHTKSDNKDH
+2665 SYHTRSDNKDH
-2676 TEWKKNTEDLKK
+2676 NDWQVHTEDLN
-2688 KNGKTITCEYTLTT
+2688 KNNGNLRICDYYLMVD
-2702 GSKIDVDSLT
+2702 GKIDVDSLT
-2712 LEFDAHGVGP
+2712 LEFDAHG
-2722 DRYDLSNL
+2722 DRRDEYDLSNL
-2730 NVDITFE
+2730 IVSVYFR

>member
-24 FAEDASTQ
+24 FAEDANTQ
-32 NPVVHSEEGTSQGS
+32 NPVMHSEEGTSQGS

-247 NGGTITKKNPQK
+247 NGGTITKKNPQQ

-273 GTVLKDLPAPVKK
+273 GTVLRDLPVPVKK

-348 DTSVAMT
+348 DTSAAMT

-407 KALYFTGFD
+407 
-416 PTIRVYDFTVYREEV
+416 
-431 KNVELNKEI
+431 
-440 KYIHKKELSNL
+440 
-451 TVNGKKVEEVSI
+451 
-463 AAMTIGTDG
+463 
-472 SLTEEGSDTTGT
+472 
-484 FTYKKQLEVGDQVAI
+484 
-499 YSGDVIPTMD
+499 
-509 MSSGDNSDVSFIEIT
+509 
-524 GADGDKYTYRGS
+524 
-536 RPEDVLF
+536 
-543 MPDVLPLSMDKDQD
+543 
-557 GDPDN
+557 
-562 NSVTINVSDL
+562 
-572 TFGDDAMSQAMDL
+572 
-585 DSETTVDEGDYLAI
+585 
-599 YTGTMGE
+599 
-606 NESGT
+606 
-611 VSLYGEITS
+611 
-620 VLLSEGKYIV
+620 
-630 SYIPVSEEDMRQ
+630 
-642 TMDVYQKENVEGEDL
+642 
-657 LEDTD
+657 
-662 VQALEEDIETQA
+662 
-674 VDSGFASE
+674 
-682 VAERVADA
+682 
-690 AMETESFEELQESLK
+690 SLK

-725 RAAGGAGGSRVELG
+725 RAAGGSRVELG

-1078 EWPLYKVGVLENV
+1078 EWPLYRVGVLENV

-1175 QDGEIII
+1175 QDGEMII

-1227 GKYNAEIKR
+1227 GKYNAEIKK

-1305 NGRTEEEV
+1305 SGRTEEEV
-1313 SPVPKEREGFV
+1313 SPVPKERTGFV

-1459 AADLDE
+1459 AADFDE

-1624 KRYEGFTSPAAQTTT
+1624 KRYEGFTSPETQTVA

-1654 NVHKLKLVDRGVDEN
+1654 NIHKLKLVDRGVDEN

-1687 RSGYCFEGWYTDK
+1687 REGYLFEGWYTDK

-1911 VSYDAV
+1911 VSYDVV
-1917 DDGEVTYVDYKYTRD
+1917 DDGEVTYVDYKYMRD

-2057 TTTVIYRYTRNV
+2057 RTTVIYRYTRNV

-2139 VEYYQQNVQG
+2139 VEHYQQNVQG
-2149 DGYTLKES
+2149 DDYTLKES

-2182 TEKVAISGDGQTTV
+2182 TEKVTISGDGQTTV
-2196 KYYYKRNVHTVTFDA
+2196 KYYYKRKVHTVTFDA
-2211 DSGTFAAEKGGDDSK
+2211 NSGTFAAEKGGDDSK

-2448 TLPKCRFTCKGHSFK
+2448 TLPKCGFTCKGHSFK

-2615 TGDSGLNPA
+2615 TGDSGLDPA

>member
-1 MKKRLV
+1 M
-7 SMILSAVLFATS
+7 
-19 VPVAA
+19 
-24 FAEDASTQ
+24 
-32 NPVVHSEEGTSQGS
+32 
-46 NARKESGIDYKK
+46 
-58 NGGTFAEGYTAP
+58 
-70 SNYDEPVTE
+70 
-79 LPGAEQITKAG
+79 
-90 YEFAGW
+90 
-96 YDNEEFN
+96 
-103 GEPVTSL
+103 
-110 STADHSGSVVLY
+110 
-122 AKWTERYYYVDIP
+122 
-135 QTVNADG
+135 
-142 DKLTIKAD
+142 
-150 AGGLYDKD
+150 
-158 HVSVT
+158 
-163 VQSENDWKLKS
+163 
-174 GLHSLAYELR
+174 
-184 NPQSGSALENGSVVA
+184 
-199 SLTKDESH
+199 
-207 KQQEYD
+207 
-213 CNILDKPN
+213 
-221 YTGDY
+221 
-226 TDHLTFDIAFQDT
+226 
-239 AYNITYET
+239 
-247 NGGTITKKNPQK
+247 
-259 ADQMITVTQ
+259 
-268 EQYQA
+268 
-273 GTVLKDLPAPVKK
+273 
-286 SSTFLGWCYDEACTR
+286 
-301 YVDSKDRLLSD
+301 
-312 VTLYAS
+312 
-318 YADNQPMEEV
+318 
-328 SMATYAR
+328 
-335 ANDVAAD
+335 
-342 FTIPVT
+342 
-348 DTSVAMT
+348 
-355 PDQVRKN
+355 
-362 FTIKNVTDSSE
+362 TDSSE

-451 TVNGKKVEEVSI
+451 TVNEKKVEEVSI

-662 VQALEEDIETQA
+662 VQELEEDIETQA

-1163 NIIRVNPGDEPE
+1163 NIIRVNPGDEPK
-1175 QDGEIII
+1175 QDGEMII

-1227 GKYNAEIKR
+1227 GKYNAEIKK

-1305 NGRTEEEV
+1305 SGRTEEKV
-1313 SPVPKEREGFV
+1313 SPVPAERTGFV

-1401 GVPKKVPSE
+1401 EVPKEVPSE

-1487 KVYYDLNEYK
+1487 KVYDDLNEYK

-1520 ASPMPTRKGYVFEGW
+1520 ASPMPTRKGYV
-1535 YTDEACENAF
+1535 
-1545 GQTMPA
+1545 
-1551 KDMTVY
+1551 
-1557 AKWEKQKVNY
+1557 
-1567 TVRHLMEKLPDAE
+1567 
-1580 KENPGGDKEE
+1580 
-1590 YPDLDKPVEE
+1590 
-1600 ENSYILY
+1600 
-1607 EEEVFAAYPED
+1607 
-1618 KVTPDV
+1618 
-1624 KRYEGFTSPAAQTTT
+1624 
-1639 VDGNGNTVIEYKYAR
+1639 
-1654 NVHKLKLVDRGVDEN
+1654 
-1669 NMEGF
+1669 
-1674 GMPFGAAITEVAI
+1674 
-1687 RSGYCFEGWYTDK
+1687 FEGWYTDK

-1803 GEDNKTSKVRYEA
+1803 GEDNKISKVRYEA

-1835 EALTQPYV
+1835 EALTQSYV

-1911 VSYDAV
+1911 VSYDVV
-1917 DDGEVTYVDYKYTRD
+1917 DDGEITYVDYKYTRD

-1960 PYRAGYVFAG
+1960 PYRAGY
-1970 WYTDAEFK
+1970 
-1978 KAFDGVVPARDITLY
+1978 
-1993 AKWDVQSVN
+1993 
-2002 YTIKHC
+2002 
-2008 LQNANDDGYSLGAQ
+2008 
-2022 ENFNAD
+2022 
-2028 TDTVVTPEVKNFDG
+2028 
-2042 FTAPKKQQVTVEGDG
+2042 
-2057 TTTVIYRYTRNV
+2057 
-2069 HTLTLK
+2069 
-2075 NYDGKTDK
+2075 
-2083 TVEARYEMS
+2083 
-2092 IPKPTRAGY
+2092 

-2139 VEYYQQNVQG
+2139 VEHYQQNVQG

-2182 TEKVAISGDGQTTV
+2182 TEKVTISGDGQTTV
-2196 KYYYKRNVHTVTFDA
+2196 KYYYKRKVHTVTFDA
-2211 DSGTFAAEKGGDDSK
+2211 DSGTFAAEKGEDDSK

-2241 APARTGYQFL
+2241 APTRTGYQFL

-2281 KTGGGTTIEPIK
+2281 KTGEGTSVSPIK
-2293 GNYGDKIN
+2293 GNYGDKISV
-2301 TPENPTRKGYI
+2301 PKDPTRTGYI
-2312 FKNWSKNGKKVD
+2312 FKNWSENGKKVD
-2324 NLPTT
+2324 KLPTT
-2329 MPAESHIYTAIWER
+2329 MPAESHIYTAIWEQ

-2387 GWSGTEITGVSDNVS
+2387 GWSGTQITGVSDNVS
-2402 VKQGSI
+2402 VKQGSTDN
-2408 EKREYKANWR
+2408 RTYKANWR
-2418 ENTYQITFIL
+2418 ENIYQITFIL

-2448 TLPKCRFTCKGHSFK
+2448 TLPKCGFTCKGHSFK

-2564 AKNITLYASWK
+2564 AKDITLYASWK
-2575 ANQKYSYR
+2575 ANSFYVYK
-2583 PSNSGNTYRVTDK
+2583 PSDYGNTYRVNDDGKTAK
-2596 HEYTRFTYYVDGN
+2596 FTFYVDGN
-2609 QTSVKT
+2609 QTKVPT
-2615 TGDSGLNPA
+2615 TGDTGQNPA
-2624 RYHLNMKNISYNAVH
+2624 VYHMNMTNLSYEAIH
-2639 QNYSKMRIRISYKIK
+2639 QNFTSMEVEVVYKTKKI
-2654 MVKDGYSDLRI
+2654 KDGYSDLKI
-2665 SYHTKSDNKDH
+2665 SYHTRSDNKDH
-2676 TEWKKNTEDLKK
+2676 NDWQVHTEDLN
-2688 KNGKTITCEYTLTT
+2688 KNNGNLRICDYYLMVD
-2702 GSKIDVDSLT
+2702 GKIDVDSLT
-2712 LEFDAHGVGP
+2712 LEFDAHG
-2722 DRYDLSNL
+2722 DRRDEYDLSNL
-2730 NVDITFE
+2730 IVSVYFR

>member
-24 FAEDASTQ
+24 FAEDANTQ

-207 KQQEYD
+207 KQQDYD

-273 GTVLKDLPAPVKK
+273 GTILKDLPAPVKK

-1175 QDGEIII
+1175 QDGEMII

-1227 GKYNAEIKR
+1227 GKYNAEIKK

-1305 NGRTEEEV
+1305 SGRTEEKV
-1313 SPVPKEREGFV
+1313 SPVPAERTGFV

-1401 GVPKKVPSE
+1401 GVPKEVPSE

-1479 KADGSLVL
+1479 KEDGSLVL

-1520 ASPMPTRKGYVFEGW
+1520 ASPMPTRKGYV
-1535 YTDEACENAF
+1535 
-1545 GQTMPA
+1545 
-1551 KDMTVY
+1551 
-1557 AKWEKQKVNY
+1557 
-1567 TVRHLMEKLPDAE
+1567 
-1580 KENPGGDKEE
+1580 
-1590 YPDLDKPVEE
+1590 
-1600 ENSYILY
+1600 
-1607 EEEVFAAYPED
+1607 
-1618 KVTPDV
+1618 
-1624 KRYEGFTSPAAQTTT
+1624 
-1639 VDGNGNTVIEYKYAR
+1639 
-1654 NVHKLKLVDRGVDEN
+1654 
-1669 NMEGF
+1669 
-1674 GMPFGAAITEVAI
+1674 
-1687 RSGYCFEGWYTDK
+1687 FEGWYTDK

-1803 GEDNKTSKVRYEA
+1803 GEDNKISKVRYEA

-1835 EALTQPYV
+1835 EALTQSYV

-1911 VSYDAV
+1911 VSYDVV
-1917 DDGEVTYVDYKYTRD
+1917 DDGEITYVDYKYTRD

-1960 PYRAGYVFAG
+1960 PYRAGY
-1970 WYTDAEFK
+1970 
-1978 KAFDGVVPARDITLY
+1978 
-1993 AKWDVQSVN
+1993 
-2002 YTIKHC
+2002 
-2008 LQNANDDGYSLGAQ
+2008 
-2022 ENFNAD
+2022 
-2028 TDTVVTPEVKNFDG
+2028 
-2042 FTAPKKQQVTVEGDG
+2042 
-2057 TTTVIYRYTRNV
+2057 
-2069 HTLTLK
+2069 
-2075 NYDGKTDK
+2075 
-2083 TVEARYEMS
+2083 
-2092 IPKPTRAGY
+2092 

-2139 VEYYQQNVQG
+2139 VEHYQQNVQG

-2182 TEKVAISGDGQTTV
+2182 TEKVTISGDGQTTV
-2196 KYYYKRNVHTVTFDA
+2196 KYYYKRKVHTVTFDA
-2211 DSGTFAAEKGGDDSK
+2211 DSGTFAAEKGEDDSK

-2241 APARTGYQFL
+2241 APTRTGYQFL

-2281 KTGGGTTIEPIK
+2281 KTGEGTSVSPIK
-2293 GNYGDKIN
+2293 GNYGDKISV
-2301 TPENPTRKGYI
+2301 PKDPTRTGYI
-2312 FKNWSKNGKKVD
+2312 FKYWSENGKKVD
-2324 NLPTT
+2324 KLPTT
-2329 MPAESHIYTAIWER
+2329 MPAESHIYTAIWEQ

-2387 GWSGTEITGVSDNVS
+2387 GWSGTQITGVSDNVS
-2402 VKQGSI
+2402 VKQGSTDN
-2408 EKREYKANWR
+2408 RTYKANWR
-2418 ENTYQITFIL
+2418 ENIYQITFIL

-2448 TLPKCRFTCKGHSFK
+2448 TLPKCGFTCKGHSFK

-2564 AKNITLYASWK
+2564 AKDITLYASWK
-2575 ANQKYSYR
+2575 ANSFYVYK
-2583 PSNSGNTYRVTDK
+2583 PSDYGNTYRVNDDGKTAK
-2596 HEYTRFTYYVDGN
+2596 FTFYVDGN
-2609 QTSVKT
+2609 QTKVPT
-2615 TGDSGLNPA
+2615 TGDTGQNPA
-2624 RYHLNMKNISYNAVH
+2624 VYHMNMTNLSYEAIH
-2639 QNYSKMRIRISYKIK
+2639 QNFTSMEVEVVYKTKKI
-2654 MVKDGYSDLRI
+2654 KDGYSDLKI
-2665 SYHTKSDNKDH
+2665 SYHTRSDNKDH
-2676 TEWKKNTEDLKK
+2676 NDWQVHTEDLN
-2688 KNGKTITCEYTLTT
+2688 KNNGNLRICDYYLMVD
-2702 GSKIDVDSLT
+2702 GKIDVDSLT
-2712 LEFDAHGVGP
+2712 LEFDAHG
-2722 DRYDLSNL
+2722 DRRDEYDLSNL
-2730 NVDITFE
+2730 IVSVYFR

>member
-24 FAEDASTQ
+24 FAEDANTQ

-207 KQQEYD
+207 KQQDYD

-273 GTVLKDLPAPVKK
+273 GTILKDLPAPVKK

-662 VQALEEDIETQA
+662 VQELEEDIETQA

-1175 QDGEIII
+1175 QDGEMII

-1227 GKYNAEIKR
+1227 GKYNAEIKK

-1305 NGRTEEEV
+1305 SGRTEEKV
-1313 SPVPKEREGFV
+1313 SPVPAERTGFV

-1401 GVPKKVPSE
+1401 GVPKEVPSE

-1479 KADGSLVL
+1479 KEDGSLVL

-1535 YTDEACENAF
+1535 YTD
-1545 GQTMPA
+1545 
-1551 KDMTVY
+1551 
-1557 AKWEKQKVNY
+1557 
-1567 TVRHLMEKLPDAE
+1567 
-1580 KENPGGDKEE
+1580 
-1590 YPDLDKPVEE
+1590 
-1600 ENSYILY
+1600 
-1607 EEEVFAAYPED
+1607 
-1618 KVTPDV
+1618 
-1624 KRYEGFTSPAAQTTT
+1624 
-1639 VDGNGNTVIEYKYAR
+1639 
-1654 NVHKLKLVDRGVDEN
+1654 
-1669 NMEGF
+1669 
-1674 GMPFGAAITEVAI
+1674 
-1687 RSGYCFEGWYTDK
+1687 K
-1700 DFKNRFDGTMP
+1700 DFKNRFDGTMT

-1803 GEDNKTSKVRYEA
+1803 GEDNKISKVRYEA

-1835 EALTQPYV
+1835 EALTQSYV

-1884 TETVTAKTGEHL
+1884 TETVTTKTGEHL

-1911 VSYDAV
+1911 VSYDVV
-1917 DDGEVTYVDYKYTRD
+1917 DDGEITYVDYKYTRD

-1960 PYRAGYVFAG
+1960 PYRAGY
-1970 WYTDAEFK
+1970 
-1978 KAFDGVVPARDITLY
+1978 
-1993 AKWDVQSVN
+1993 
-2002 YTIKHC
+2002 
-2008 LQNANDDGYSLGAQ
+2008 
-2022 ENFNAD
+2022 
-2028 TDTVVTPEVKNFDG
+2028 
-2042 FTAPKKQQVTVEGDG
+2042 
-2057 TTTVIYRYTRNV
+2057 
-2069 HTLTLK
+2069 
-2075 NYDGKTDK
+2075 
-2083 TVEARYEMS
+2083 
-2092 IPKPTRAGY
+2092 

-2139 VEYYQQNVQG
+2139 VEHYQQNVQG

-2182 TEKVAISGDGQTTV
+2182 TEKVTISGDGQTTV
-2196 KYYYKRNVHTVTFDA
+2196 KYYYKRKVHTVTFDA
-2211 DSGTFAAEKGGDDSK
+2211 DSGTFAAEKGEDDSK

-2241 APARTGYQFL
+2241 APTRTGYQFL

-2281 KTGGGTTIEPIK
+2281 KTGEGTSVSPIK

-2301 TPENPTRKGYI
+2301 APENPTRKGYI
-2312 FKNWSKNGKKVD
+2312 FKNWSENGKKVD

-2355 SMKSGEKNP
+2355 NMKSGEKNP

-2387 GWSGTEITGVSDNVS
+2387 GWSGTQITGVSDNVP
-2402 VKQGSI
+2402 VKQGSTDN
-2408 EKREYKANWR
+2408 RTYKANWR
-2418 ENTYQITFIL
+2418 ENIYQITFIL

-2448 TLPKCRFTCKGHSFK
+2448 TLPKCGFTCKGHSFK

-2564 AKNITLYASWK
+2564 AKDITLYASWK
-2575 ANQKYSYR
+2575 ANSFYVYK
-2583 PSNSGNTYRVTDK
+2583 PSDYGNTYRVNDDGKTAK
-2596 HEYTRFTYYVDGN
+2596 FTFYVDGN
-2609 QTSVKT
+2609 QTKVPT
-2615 TGDSGLNPA
+2615 TGDTGQNPA
-2624 RYHLNMKNISYNAVH
+2624 VYHMNMTNLSYEAIH
-2639 QNYSKMRIRISYKIK
+2639 QNFTSMEVEVVYKTKKI
-2654 MVKDGYSDLRI
+2654 KDGYSDLKI
-2665 SYHTKSDNKDH
+2665 SYHTRSDNKDH
-2676 TEWKKNTEDLKK
+2676 NDWQVHTEDLN
-2688 KNGKTITCEYTLTT
+2688 KNNGNLRICDYYLMVD
-2702 GSKIDVDSLT
+2702 GKIDVDSLT
-2712 LEFDAHGVGP
+2712 LEFDAHG
-2722 DRYDLSNL
+2722 DRRDEYDLSNL
-2730 NVDITFE
+2730 IVSVYFR

>member
-24 FAEDASTQ
+24 FAEDANTQ

-96 YDNEEFN
+96 YDNEQFN

-207 KQQEYD
+207 KQQDYD

-273 GTVLKDLPAPVKK
+273 GTILKDLPAPVKK

-484 FTYKKQLEVGDQVAI
+484 FTYKKQLEVGDQIAI

-1175 QDGEIII
+1175 QDGEMII

-1227 GKYNAEIKR
+1227 GKYNAEIKK

-1401 GVPKKVPSE
+1401 GVPKEVPSE

-1535 YTDEACENAF
+1535 YTD
-1545 GQTMPA
+1545 
-1551 KDMTVY
+1551 
-1557 AKWEKQKVNY
+1557 
-1567 TVRHLMEKLPDAE
+1567 
-1580 KENPGGDKEE
+1580 
-1590 YPDLDKPVEE
+1590 
-1600 ENSYILY
+1600 
-1607 EEEVFAAYPED
+1607 
-1618 KVTPDV
+1618 
-1624 KRYEGFTSPAAQTTT
+1624 
-1639 VDGNGNTVIEYKYAR
+1639 
-1654 NVHKLKLVDRGVDEN
+1654 
-1669 NMEGF
+1669 
-1674 GMPFGAAITEVAI
+1674 
-1687 RSGYCFEGWYTDK
+1687 K

-1803 GEDNKTSKVRYEA
+1803 GEDNKISKVRYEA

-1835 EALTQPYV
+1835 EALTQSYV

-1911 VSYDAV
+1911 VSYDVV
-1917 DDGEVTYVDYKYTRD
+1917 DDGEITYVDYKYTRD

-1960 PYRAGYVFAG
+1960 PYRAGY
-1970 WYTDAEFK
+1970 
-1978 KAFDGVVPARDITLY
+1978 
-1993 AKWDVQSVN
+1993 
-2002 YTIKHC
+2002 
-2008 LQNANDDGYSLGAQ
+2008 
-2022 ENFNAD
+2022 
-2028 TDTVVTPEVKNFDG
+2028 
-2042 FTAPKKQQVTVEGDG
+2042 
-2057 TTTVIYRYTRNV
+2057 
-2069 HTLTLK
+2069 
-2075 NYDGKTDK
+2075 
-2083 TVEARYEMS
+2083 
-2092 IPKPTRAGY
+2092 

-2139 VEYYQQNVQG
+2139 VEHYQQNVQG

-2182 TEKVAISGDGQTTV
+2182 TEKVTISGDGQTTV
-2196 KYYYKRNVHTVTFDA
+2196 KYYYKRKVHTVTFDA
-2211 DSGTFAAEKGGDDSK
+2211 DSGTFAAEKGEDDSK

-2241 APARTGYQFL
+2241 APTRTGYQFL

-2281 KTGGGTTIEPIK
+2281 KTGEGTSVSPIK
-2293 GNYGDKIN
+2293 GNYGDKISV
-2301 TPENPTRKGYI
+2301 PKDPTRTGYI
-2312 FKNWSKNGKKVD
+2312 FKYWSENGKKVD
-2324 NLPTT
+2324 KLPTT
-2329 MPAESHIYTAIWER
+2329 MPAESHIYTAIWEQ

-2387 GWSGTEITGVSDNVS
+2387 GWSGTQITGVSDNVS
-2402 VKQGSI
+2402 VKQGSTDN
-2408 EKREYKANWR
+2408 RTYKANWR
-2418 ENTYQITFIL
+2418 ENIYQITFIL

-2448 TLPKCRFTCKGHSFK
+2448 TLPKCGFTCKGHSFK

-2564 AKNITLYASWK
+2564 AKDITLYASWK
-2575 ANQKYSYR
+2575 ANSFYVYK
-2583 PSNSGNTYRVTDK
+2583 PSDYGNTYRVNDDGKTAK
-2596 HEYTRFTYYVDGN
+2596 FTFYVDGN
-2609 QTSVKT
+2609 QTKVPT
-2615 TGDSGLNPA
+2615 TGDTGQNPA
-2624 RYHLNMKNISYNAVH
+2624 VYHMNMTNLSYEAIH
-2639 QNYSKMRIRISYKIK
+2639 QNFTSMEVEVVYKTKKI
-2654 MVKDGYSDLRI
+2654 KDGYSDLKI
-2665 SYHTKSDNKDH
+2665 SYHTRSDNKDH
-2676 TEWKKNTEDLKK
+2676 NDWQVHTEDLN
-2688 KNGKTITCEYTLTT
+2688 KNNGNLRICDYYLMVD
-2702 GSKIDVDSLT
+2702 GKIDVDSLT
-2712 LEFDAHGVGP
+2712 LEFDAHG
-2722 DRYDLSNL
+2722 DRRDEYDLSNL
-2730 NVDITFE
+2730 IVSVYFR

>member
-19 VPVAA
+19 VPVTA
-24 FAEDASTQ
+24 FAEDANAQ
-32 NPVVHSEEGTSQGS
+32 NPVAQSEEGTSQGTDVL
-46 NARKESGIDYKK
+46 KESGIDYKK

-110 STADHSGSVVLY
+110 STSDHSGSVVLY

-207 KQQEYD
+207 KQQEYN

-247 NGGTITKKNPQK
+247 NGGTITKKNPQQ

-348 DTSVAMT
+348 DTSAAMT

-451 TVNGKKVEEVSI
+451 TVNGKKVKEVSI

-509 MSSGDNSDVSFIEIT
+509 MSSGDNSDVSFVEIT

-585 DSETTVDEGDYLAI
+585 DSETTVDEGDYLAL

-662 VQALEEDIETQA
+662 VQELEEDIETQA

-739 VPTVKANLGTTLKH
+739 VPTVKANLGTALKH

-1175 QDGEIII
+1175 QDGEMII

-1227 GKYNAEIKR
+1227 GKYNAEIKK

-1305 NGRTEEEV
+1305 SGRTEEKV
-1313 SPVPKEREGFV
+1313 SPVPAERTGFV

-1401 GVPKKVPSE
+1401 GVPKEVPSE

-1535 YTDEACENAF
+1535 YTD
-1545 GQTMPA
+1545 
-1551 KDMTVY
+1551 
-1557 AKWEKQKVNY
+1557 
-1567 TVRHLMEKLPDAE
+1567 
-1580 KENPGGDKEE
+1580 
-1590 YPDLDKPVEE
+1590 
-1600 ENSYILY
+1600 
-1607 EEEVFAAYPED
+1607 
-1618 KVTPDV
+1618 
-1624 KRYEGFTSPAAQTTT
+1624 
-1639 VDGNGNTVIEYKYAR
+1639 
-1654 NVHKLKLVDRGVDEN
+1654 
-1669 NMEGF
+1669 
-1674 GMPFGAAITEVAI
+1674 
-1687 RSGYCFEGWYTDK
+1687 K

-1803 GEDNKTSKVRYEA
+1803 GEDNKISKVRYEA

-1835 EALTQPYV
+1835 EALTQSYV

-1911 VSYDAV
+1911 VSYDVV

-1960 PYRAGYVFAG
+1960 PYRAGYAFEG
-1970 WYTDAEFK
+1970 WYTDAEFT

-2002 YTIKHC
+2002 YTVKHC

-2042 FTAPKKQQVTVEGDG
+2042 FTAPEKQQVTVEGDG
-2057 TTTVIYRYTRNV
+2057 RTTVIYRYARNV

-2075 NYDGKTDK
+2075 NYDGKIDK

-2113 KEYKANMPDQDL
+2113 KEYKANMPDQNL
-2125 TLYAKWEANIVNYV
+2125 TLHAKWEANIVNYV
-2139 VEYYQQNVQG
+2139 VEHYQQNVQG

-2182 TEKVAISGDGQTTV
+2182 TEKVTISGDGQTTV
-2196 KYYYKRNVHTVTFDA
+2196 KYYYKRKVHTVTFDA
-2211 DSGTFAAEKGGDDSK
+2211 DSGTFAAEKGEDDSK

-2301 TPENPTRKGYI
+2301 APENPTRKGYI
-2312 FKNWSKNGKKVD
+2312 FKNWSENGKKVD

-2343 ETYQIT
+2343 KTYQIT

-2387 GWSGTEITGVSDNVS
+2387 GWSGTKITGVSDNVS
-2402 VKQGSI
+2402 VKQGSTDN
-2408 EKREYKANWR
+2408 RTYKANWR

-2434 GSMAAKTVNYTENV
+2434 GSMEAKTVNYTENV
-2448 TLPKCRFTCKGHSFK
+2448 ILPKCGFTCKGHSFK

-2515 AKTVRKTKYG
+2515 AKTVRKIKYG

>member
-24 FAEDASTQ
+24 FAEDANTQ

-247 NGGTITKKNPQK
+247 NGGTITKKNPQQ

-273 GTVLKDLPAPVKK
+273 GTILKDLPAPVKK

-335 ANDVAAD
+335 ANDVATD
-342 FTIPVT
+342 FTIPMT
-348 DTSVAMT
+348 DTSAAMT

-451 TVNGKKVEEVSI
+451 TVNGKKVKEVSI

-585 DSETTVDEGDYLAI
+585 DSETTVDEGDYLAL

-606 NESGT
+606 NESGTGT

-705 EDMNADIM
+705 EDMKADIM

-763 ALEIGVPITVHV
+763 ALEIGVPITIHV

-1078 EWPLYKVGVLENV
+1078 EWPLYRVGVLENV

-1163 NIIRVNPGDEPE
+1163 NIIHVNPGDEPE
-1175 QDGEIII
+1175 QDGEMII

-1227 GKYNAEIKR
+1227 GKYNAEIKK

-1305 NGRTEEEV
+1305 SGRTEEEV
-1313 SPVPKEREGFV
+1313 SPVPNERTGFV

-1352 TFKSEKETENGTET
+1352 TFKSEKETENGTQT

-1401 GVPKKVPSE
+1401 GVPKEVPSE

-1446 ALTGQMGEEVTAK
+1446 ALTGQMGEKVTAK

-1520 ASPMPTRKGYVFEGW
+1520 ASPMPTRKGYV
-1535 YTDEACENAF
+1535 
-1545 GQTMPA
+1545 
-1551 KDMTVY
+1551 
-1557 AKWEKQKVNY
+1557 
-1567 TVRHLMEKLPDAE
+1567 
-1580 KENPGGDKEE
+1580 
-1590 YPDLDKPVEE
+1590 
-1600 ENSYILY
+1600 
-1607 EEEVFAAYPED
+1607 
-1618 KVTPDV
+1618 
-1624 KRYEGFTSPAAQTTT
+1624 
-1639 VDGNGNTVIEYKYAR
+1639 
-1654 NVHKLKLVDRGVDEN
+1654 
-1669 NMEGF
+1669 
-1674 GMPFGAAITEVAI
+1674 
-1687 RSGYCFEGWYTDK
+1687 FEGWYTDK

-1803 GEDNKTSKVRYEA
+1803 GEDNKISKVRYEA

-1835 EALTQPYV
+1835 EALTQSYV

-1911 VSYDAV
+1911 VSYDVV

-1960 PYRAGYVFAG
+1960 PYRAGYAFEG
-1970 WYTDAEFK
+1970 WYTDAEFT

-2002 YTIKHC
+2002 YTVKHC

-2042 FTAPKKQQVTVEGDG
+2042 FTAPEKQQVTVEGDG
-2057 TTTVIYRYTRNV
+2057 RTTVIYRYTRNV

-2139 VEYYQQNVQG
+2139 VEHYQQNVQG

-2182 TEKVAISGDGQTTV
+2182 TEKVTISGDGQTTV

-2301 TPENPTRKGYI
+2301 APENPTRKGYI
-2312 FKNWSKNGKKVD
+2312 FKNWSENGKKVD

-2448 TLPKCRFTCKGHSFK
+2448 TLPKCGFTCKGHSFK

-2575 ANQKYSYR
+2575 ANSFYLYK
-2583 PSNSGNTYRVTDK
+2583 PSDYENTYRVDDDGKTVK
-2596 HEYTRFTYYVDGN
+2596 FTFYVDGN
-2609 QTSVKT
+2609 QTKVPT
-2615 TGDSGLNPA
+2615 TGDTGQNPA
-2624 RYHLNMKNISYNAVH
+2624 VYHMNMTNLSYDAIH
-2639 QNYSKMRIRISYKIK
+2639 QNYSSMEVMVLYRTKKI
-2654 MVKDGYSDLRI
+2654 KDGYSDLKI
-2665 SYHTKSDNKDH
+2665 SYHTRSDNKDH
-2676 TEWKKNTEDLKK
+2676 NDWQVHTEDLNKN
-2688 KNGKTITCEYTLTT
+2688 NGKMRICDYYLMVD
-2702 GSKIDVDSLT
+2702 GKIDVDSLT
-2712 LEFDAHGVGP
+2712 LEFDAHG
-2722 DRYDLSNL
+2722 DKRDEYDLSSL
-2730 NVDITFE
+2730 SMYVFFR

>member
-1 MKKRLV
+1 M
-7 SMILSAVLFATS
+7 
-19 VPVAA
+19 
-24 FAEDASTQ
+24 
-32 NPVVHSEEGTSQGS
+32 
-46 NARKESGIDYKK
+46 
-58 NGGTFAEGYTAP
+58 
-70 SNYDEPVTE
+70 
-79 LPGAEQITKAG
+79 
-90 YEFAGW
+90 
-96 YDNEEFN
+96 
-103 GEPVTSL
+103 
-110 STADHSGSVVLY
+110 
-122 AKWTERYYYVDIP
+122 
-135 QTVNADG
+135 
-142 DKLTIKAD
+142 
-150 AGGLYDKD
+150 
-158 HVSVT
+158 
-163 VQSENDWKLKS
+163 
-174 GLHSLAYELR
+174 
-184 NPQSGSALENGSVVA
+184 
-199 SLTKDESH
+199 
-207 KQQEYD
+207 
-213 CNILDKPN
+213 
-221 YTGDY
+221 
-226 TDHLTFDIAFQDT
+226 
-239 AYNITYET
+239 
-247 NGGTITKKNPQK
+247 
-259 ADQMITVTQ
+259 
-268 EQYQA
+268 
-273 GTVLKDLPAPVKK
+273 
-286 SSTFLGWCYDEACTR
+286 
-301 YVDSKDRLLSD
+301 
-312 VTLYAS
+312 
-318 YADNQPMEEV
+318 
-328 SMATYAR
+328 
-335 ANDVAAD
+335 
-342 FTIPVT
+342 
-348 DTSVAMT
+348 
-355 PDQVRKN
+355 
-362 FTIKNVTDSSE
+362 TDSSE

-451 TVNGKKVEEVSI
+451 TVNEKKVEEVSI

-662 VQALEEDIETQA
+662 VQELEEDIETQA

-1163 NIIRVNPGDEPE
+1163 NIIRVNPGDEPK
-1175 QDGEIII
+1175 QDGEMII

-1227 GKYNAEIKR
+1227 GKYNAEIKK

-1305 NGRTEEEV
+1305 SGRTEEKV
-1313 SPVPKEREGFV
+1313 SPVPAERTGFV

-1401 GVPKKVPSE
+1401 GVPKEVPSE

-1440 SLSETA
+1440 SLIETA

-1535 YTDEACENAF
+1535 YTD
-1545 GQTMPA
+1545 
-1551 KDMTVY
+1551 
-1557 AKWEKQKVNY
+1557 
-1567 TVRHLMEKLPDAE
+1567 
-1580 KENPGGDKEE
+1580 
-1590 YPDLDKPVEE
+1590 
-1600 ENSYILY
+1600 
-1607 EEEVFAAYPED
+1607 
-1618 KVTPDV
+1618 
-1624 KRYEGFTSPAAQTTT
+1624 
-1639 VDGNGNTVIEYKYAR
+1639 
-1654 NVHKLKLVDRGVDEN
+1654 
-1669 NMEGF
+1669 
-1674 GMPFGAAITEVAI
+1674 
-1687 RSGYCFEGWYTDK
+1687 K
-1700 DFKNRFDGTMP
+1700 DFNNRFDGTMP

-1803 GEDNKTSKVRYEA
+1803 GEDNKISKVRYEA

-1835 EALTQPYV
+1835 EALTQSYV

-1911 VSYDAV
+1911 VSYDVV
-1917 DDGEVTYVDYKYTRD
+1917 DDGEITYVDYKYTRD

-1960 PYRAGYVFAG
+1960 PYRAGY
-1970 WYTDAEFK
+1970 
-1978 KAFDGVVPARDITLY
+1978 
-1993 AKWDVQSVN
+1993 
-2002 YTIKHC
+2002 
-2008 LQNANDDGYSLGAQ
+2008 
-2022 ENFNAD
+2022 
-2028 TDTVVTPEVKNFDG
+2028 
-2042 FTAPKKQQVTVEGDG
+2042 
-2057 TTTVIYRYTRNV
+2057 
-2069 HTLTLK
+2069 
-2075 NYDGKTDK
+2075 
-2083 TVEARYEMS
+2083 
-2092 IPKPTRAGY
+2092 

-2139 VEYYQQNVQG
+2139 VEHYQQNVQG

-2182 TEKVAISGDGQTTV
+2182 TEKVTISGDGQTTV
-2196 KYYYKRNVHTVTFDA
+2196 KYYYKRKVHTVTFDA
-2211 DSGTFAAEKGGDDSK
+2211 DSGTFAAEKGEDDSK

-2241 APARTGYQFL
+2241 APTRTGYQFL

-2301 TPENPTRKGYI
+2301 APENPTRKGYI
-2312 FKNWSKNGKKVD
+2312 FKNWSENGKKVD

-2343 ETYQIT
+2343 KTYQIT

-2387 GWSGTEITGVSDNVS
+2387 GWSGTQITGVSDNVS
-2402 VKQGSI
+2402 VKQGSTDN
-2408 EKREYKANWR
+2408 RTYKANWR

-2434 GSMAAKTVNYTENV
+2434 GSMEAKTVNYTENV
-2448 TLPKCRFTCKGHSFK
+2448 ILPKCGFTCKGHSFK
-2463 RWYTVDK
+2463 RWYIVDK

-2515 AKTVRKTKYG
+2515 AKTVRKIKYG

-2575 ANQKYSYR
+2575 ANYHYNYT
-2583 PSNSGNTYRVTDK
+2583 PSDRNHAYRVTDE
-2596 HEYTRFTYYVDGN
+2596 HELTIFTFYVDGN
-2609 QTSVKT
+2609 QTKVPT
-2615 TGDSGLNPA
+2615 TGDTGQNPA
-2624 RYHLNMKNISYNAVH
+2624 RYHMNMTNLSYDAVH
-2639 QNYSKMRIRISYKIK
+2639 QNYSHMTVTIVYHTKK
-2654 MVKDGYSDLRI
+2654 VKDGYGDLRI
-2665 SYHTKSDNKDH
+2665 SYHTRSDNKDH
-2676 TEWKKNTEDLKK
+2676 TNWQVSTIDLDKRDDK
-2688 KNGKTITCEYTLTT
+2688 GNIVEYTLDS

-2712 LEFDAHGVGP
+2712 LEFDAHGKNA
-2722 DRYDLSNL
+2722 DKYDLSNL
-2730 NVDITFE
+2730 NVRVKFW

>member
-1 MKKRLV
+1 M
-7 SMILSAVLFATS
+7 
-19 VPVAA
+19 
-24 FAEDASTQ
+24 
-32 NPVVHSEEGTSQGS
+32 
-46 NARKESGIDYKK
+46 
-58 NGGTFAEGYTAP
+58 
-70 SNYDEPVTE
+70 
-79 LPGAEQITKAG
+79 
-90 YEFAGW
+90 
-96 YDNEEFN
+96 
-103 GEPVTSL
+103 
-110 STADHSGSVVLY
+110 
-122 AKWTERYYYVDIP
+122 
-135 QTVNADG
+135 
-142 DKLTIKAD
+142 
-150 AGGLYDKD
+150 
-158 HVSVT
+158 
-163 VQSENDWKLKS
+163 
-174 GLHSLAYELR
+174 
-184 NPQSGSALENGSVVA
+184 
-199 SLTKDESH
+199 
-207 KQQEYD
+207 
-213 CNILDKPN
+213 
-221 YTGDY
+221 
-226 TDHLTFDIAFQDT
+226 
-239 AYNITYET
+239 
-247 NGGTITKKNPQK
+247 
-259 ADQMITVTQ
+259 
-268 EQYQA
+268 
-273 GTVLKDLPAPVKK
+273 
-286 SSTFLGWCYDEACTR
+286 
-301 YVDSKDRLLSD
+301 
-312 VTLYAS
+312 
-318 YADNQPMEEV
+318 
-328 SMATYAR
+328 
-335 ANDVAAD
+335 
-342 FTIPVT
+342 
-348 DTSVAMT
+348 
-355 PDQVRKN
+355 
-362 FTIKNVTDSSE
+362 TDSSE

-378 VTEGADHTFTISNPN
+378 VTEGADHTVTISNPN

-572 TFGDDAMSQAMDL
+572 TFGDDAMSRAMDL

-763 ALEIGVPITVHV
+763 ALEIGVPITIHV

-1065 SNAFTYNPTLYEN
+1065 SNAFTNNPTLYEN

-1128 TGLDDG
+1128 TGLDYG

-1175 QDGEIII
+1175 QDGEMII

-1227 GKYNAEIKR
+1227 GKYNAEIKK

-1305 NGRTEEEV
+1305 SGRTEEKV
-1313 SPVPKEREGFV
+1313 SPVPAERTGFV

-1401 GVPKKVPSE
+1401 GVPKEVPSE

-1535 YTDEACENAF
+1535 YTD
-1545 GQTMPA
+1545 
-1551 KDMTVY
+1551 
-1557 AKWEKQKVNY
+1557 
-1567 TVRHLMEKLPDAE
+1567 
-1580 KENPGGDKEE
+1580 
-1590 YPDLDKPVEE
+1590 
-1600 ENSYILY
+1600 
-1607 EEEVFAAYPED
+1607 
-1618 KVTPDV
+1618 
-1624 KRYEGFTSPAAQTTT
+1624 
-1639 VDGNGNTVIEYKYAR
+1639 
-1654 NVHKLKLVDRGVDEN
+1654 
-1669 NMEGF
+1669 
-1674 GMPFGAAITEVAI
+1674 
-1687 RSGYCFEGWYTDK
+1687 K

-1803 GEDNKTSKVRYEA
+1803 GEDNKISKVRYEA

-1835 EALTQPYV
+1835 EALTQSYV

-1911 VSYDAV
+1911 VSYDVV
-1917 DDGEVTYVDYKYTRD
+1917 DDGEITYVDYKYTRD

-1960 PYRAGYVFAG
+1960 PYRAGY
-1970 WYTDAEFK
+1970 
-1978 KAFDGVVPARDITLY
+1978 
-1993 AKWDVQSVN
+1993 
-2002 YTIKHC
+2002 
-2008 LQNANDDGYSLGAQ
+2008 
-2022 ENFNAD
+2022 
-2028 TDTVVTPEVKNFDG
+2028 
-2042 FTAPKKQQVTVEGDG
+2042 
-2057 TTTVIYRYTRNV
+2057 
-2069 HTLTLK
+2069 
-2075 NYDGKTDK
+2075 
-2083 TVEARYEMS
+2083 
-2092 IPKPTRAGY
+2092 

-2139 VEYYQQNVQG
+2139 VEHYQQNVQG

-2182 TEKVAISGDGQTTV
+2182 TEKVTISGDGQTTV
-2196 KYYYKRNVHTVTFDA
+2196 KYYYKRKVHTVTFDA
-2211 DSGTFAAEKGGDDSK
+2211 DSGTFAAEKGEDDSK

-2241 APARTGYQFL
+2241 APTRTGYQFL

-2281 KTGGGTTIEPIK
+2281 KTGEGTSVSPIK
-2293 GNYGDKIN
+2293 GNYGDKISV
-2301 TPENPTRKGYI
+2301 PKDPTRTGYI
-2312 FKNWSKNGKKVD
+2312 FKNWSENGKKVD
-2324 NLPTT
+2324 KLPTT
-2329 MPAESHIYTAIWER
+2329 MPAESHIYTAIWEQ

-2387 GWSGTEITGVSDNVS
+2387 GWSGTQITGVSDNVS
-2402 VKQGSI
+2402 VKQGSTDN
-2408 EKREYKANWR
+2408 RTYKANWR
-2418 ENTYQITFIL
+2418 ENIYQITFIL

-2448 TLPKCRFTCKGHSFK
+2448 TLPKCGFTCKGHSFK

-2525 DKYQFPSD
+2525 NKYQFPSD

-2564 AKNITLYASWK
+2564 AKDITLYASWK
-2575 ANQKYSYR
+2575 ANSFYVYK
-2583 PSNSGNTYRVTDK
+2583 PSDYGNTYRVNDDGKTAK
-2596 HEYTRFTYYVDGN
+2596 FTFYVDGN
-2609 QTSVKT
+2609 QTKVPT
-2615 TGDSGLNPA
+2615 TGDTGQNPA
-2624 RYHLNMKNISYNAVH
+2624 VYHMNMTNLSYEAIH
-2639 QNYSKMRIRISYKIK
+2639 QNFTSMEVEVVYKTKKI
-2654 MVKDGYSDLRI
+2654 KDGYSDLKI
-2665 SYHTKSDNKDH
+2665 SYHTRSDNKDH
-2676 TEWKKNTEDLKK
+2676 NDWQVHTEDLN
-2688 KNGKTITCEYTLTT
+2688 KNNGNLRICDYYLMVD
-2702 GSKIDVDSLT
+2702 GKIDVDSLT
-2712 LEFDAHGVGP
+2712 LEFDAHG
-2722 DRYDLSNL
+2722 DRRDEYDLSNL
-2730 NVDITFE
+2730 IVSVYFR

>member
-24 FAEDASTQ
+24 FAEDANTQ

-247 NGGTITKKNPQK
+247 NGGTITKKNPQQ

-273 GTVLKDLPAPVKK
+273 GTVLKNLPAPVKK

-348 DTSVAMT
+348 DTSAAMT

-662 VQALEEDIETQA
+662 VQELEEDIETQA

-890 SKSLAERYSELLA
+890 SKSLAERYSELLV

-1175 QDGEIII
+1175 QDGEMII

-1227 GKYNAEIKR
+1227 GKYNAEIKK

-1305 NGRTEEEV
+1305 SGRTEEKV
-1313 SPVPKEREGFV
+1313 SPVPAERTGFV

-1401 GVPKKVPSE
+1401 GVPKEVPSE

-1487 KVYYDLNEYK
+1487 KAYYDLNEYK

-1520 ASPMPTRKGYVFEGW
+1520 ASPMPTRKGYV
-1535 YTDEACENAF
+1535 
-1545 GQTMPA
+1545 
-1551 KDMTVY
+1551 
-1557 AKWEKQKVNY
+1557 
-1567 TVRHLMEKLPDAE
+1567 
-1580 KENPGGDKEE
+1580 
-1590 YPDLDKPVEE
+1590 
-1600 ENSYILY
+1600 
-1607 EEEVFAAYPED
+1607 
-1618 KVTPDV
+1618 
-1624 KRYEGFTSPAAQTTT
+1624 
-1639 VDGNGNTVIEYKYAR
+1639 
-1654 NVHKLKLVDRGVDEN
+1654 
-1669 NMEGF
+1669 
-1674 GMPFGAAITEVAI
+1674 
-1687 RSGYCFEGWYTDK
+1687 FEGWYTDK

-1803 GEDNKTSKVRYEA
+1803 GEDNKISKVRYEA

-1835 EALTQPYV
+1835 EALTQSYV

-1911 VSYDAV
+1911 VSYDVV
-1917 DDGEVTYVDYKYTRD
+1917 DDGEITYVDYKYTRD

-1960 PYRAGYVFAG
+1960 PYRAGY
-1970 WYTDAEFK
+1970 
-1978 KAFDGVVPARDITLY
+1978 
-1993 AKWDVQSVN
+1993 
-2002 YTIKHC
+2002 
-2008 LQNANDDGYSLGAQ
+2008 
-2022 ENFNAD
+2022 
-2028 TDTVVTPEVKNFDG
+2028 
-2042 FTAPKKQQVTVEGDG
+2042 
-2057 TTTVIYRYTRNV
+2057 
-2069 HTLTLK
+2069 
-2075 NYDGKTDK
+2075 
-2083 TVEARYEMS
+2083 
-2092 IPKPTRAGY
+2092 

-2139 VEYYQQNVQG
+2139 VEHYQQNVQG

-2182 TEKVAISGDGQTTV
+2182 TEKVTISGDGQTTV
-2196 KYYYKRNVHTVTFDA
+2196 KYYYKRKVHTVTFDA
-2211 DSGTFAAEKGGDDSK
+2211 DSGTFAAEKGEDDSK
-2226 IVVTGRYGANITVPK
+2226 IVVTGRYGANIAVPK
-2241 APARTGYQFL
+2241 APTRTGYQFL

-2281 KTGGGTTIEPIK
+2281 KTGEGTSVSPIK
-2293 GNYGDKIN
+2293 GNYGDKISV
-2301 TPENPTRKGYI
+2301 PKDPTRTGYI
-2312 FKNWSKNGKKVD
+2312 FKYWSENGKKVD
-2324 NLPTT
+2324 KLPTT
-2329 MPAESHIYTAIWER
+2329 MPAESHIYTAIWEQ

-2387 GWSGTEITGVSDNVS
+2387 GWSGTQITGVSDNVS
-2402 VKQGSI
+2402 VKQGSTDN
-2408 EKREYKANWR
+2408 RTYKANWR
-2418 ENTYQITFIL
+2418 ENIYQITFIL

-2448 TLPKCRFTCKGHSFK
+2448 TLPKCGFTCKGHSFK

-2564 AKNITLYASWK
+2564 AKDITLYASWK
-2575 ANQKYSYR
+2575 ANSFYVYK
-2583 PSNSGNTYRVTDK
+2583 PSDYGNTYRVNDDGKTAK
-2596 HEYTRFTYYVDGN
+2596 FTFYVDGN
-2609 QTSVKT
+2609 QTKVPT
-2615 TGDSGLNPA
+2615 TGDTGQNPA
-2624 RYHLNMKNISYNAVH
+2624 VYHMNMTNLSYEAIH
-2639 QNYSKMRIRISYKIK
+2639 QNFTSMEVEVVYKTKKI
-2654 MVKDGYSDLRI
+2654 KDGYSDLKI
-2665 SYHTKSDNKDH
+2665 SYHTRSDNKDH
-2676 TEWKKNTEDLKK
+2676 NDWQVHTEDLN
-2688 KNGKTITCEYTLTT
+2688 KNNGNLRICDYYLMVD
-2702 GSKIDVDSLT
+2702 GKIDVDSLT
-2712 LEFDAHGVGP
+2712 LEFDAHG
-2722 DRYDLSNL
+2722 DRRDEYDLSNL
-2730 NVDITFE
+2730 IVSVYFR

>member
-24 FAEDASTQ
+24 FAEDANTQ

-247 NGGTITKKNPQK
+247 NGGTITKKNPQQ

-348 DTSVAMT
+348 DTSAAMT

-662 VQALEEDIETQA
+662 VQELEEDIETQA

-1175 QDGEIII
+1175 QDGEMII

-1227 GKYNAEIKR
+1227 GKYNAEIKK

-1273 YAKWEAADVGYTV
+1273 YAKWEAADVGYTI

-1305 NGRTEEEV
+1305 SGRTEEKV
-1313 SPVPKEREGFV
+1313 SPVPAERTGFV

-1401 GVPKKVPSE
+1401 GVPKEVPSE

-1535 YTDEACENAF
+1535 YTD
-1545 GQTMPA
+1545 
-1551 KDMTVY
+1551 
-1557 AKWEKQKVNY
+1557 
-1567 TVRHLMEKLPDAE
+1567 
-1580 KENPGGDKEE
+1580 
-1590 YPDLDKPVEE
+1590 
-1600 ENSYILY
+1600 
-1607 EEEVFAAYPED
+1607 
-1618 KVTPDV
+1618 
-1624 KRYEGFTSPAAQTTT
+1624 
-1639 VDGNGNTVIEYKYAR
+1639 
-1654 NVHKLKLVDRGVDEN
+1654 
-1669 NMEGF
+1669 
-1674 GMPFGAAITEVAI
+1674 
-1687 RSGYCFEGWYTDK
+1687 K

-1803 GEDNKTSKVRYEA
+1803 GEDNKISKVRYEA

-1835 EALTQPYV
+1835 EALTQSYV

-1911 VSYDAV
+1911 VSYDVV
-1917 DDGEVTYVDYKYTRD
+1917 DDGEITYVDYKYTRD

-1960 PYRAGYVFAG
+1960 PYRAGY
-1970 WYTDAEFK
+1970 
-1978 KAFDGVVPARDITLY
+1978 
-1993 AKWDVQSVN
+1993 
-2002 YTIKHC
+2002 
-2008 LQNANDDGYSLGAQ
+2008 
-2022 ENFNAD
+2022 
-2028 TDTVVTPEVKNFDG
+2028 
-2042 FTAPKKQQVTVEGDG
+2042 
-2057 TTTVIYRYTRNV
+2057 
-2069 HTLTLK
+2069 
-2075 NYDGKTDK
+2075 
-2083 TVEARYEMS
+2083 
-2092 IPKPTRAGY
+2092 

-2139 VEYYQQNVQG
+2139 VEHYQQNVQG

-2182 TEKVAISGDGQTTV
+2182 TEKVTISGDGQTTV
-2196 KYYYKRNVHTVTFDA
+2196 KYYYKRKVHTVTFDA
-2211 DSGTFAAEKGGDDSK
+2211 DSGTFAAEKGEDDSK

-2241 APARTGYQFL
+2241 APTRTGYQFL

-2281 KTGGGTTIEPIK
+2281 KTGEGTSVSPIK
-2293 GNYGDKIN
+2293 GNYGDKISV
-2301 TPENPTRKGYI
+2301 PKDPTRTGYI
-2312 FKNWSKNGKKVD
+2312 FKNWSENGKKVD
-2324 NLPTT
+2324 KLPTT
-2329 MPAESHIYTAIWER
+2329 MPAESHIYTAIWEQ

-2387 GWSGTEITGVSDNVS
+2387 GWSGTQITGVSDNVS
-2402 VKQGSI
+2402 VKQGSTDN
-2408 EKREYKANWR
+2408 RTYKANWR
-2418 ENTYQITFIL
+2418 ENIYQITFIL

-2448 TLPKCRFTCKGHSFK
+2448 TLPKCGFTCKGHSFK

-2525 DKYQFPSD
+2525 NKYQFPSD

-2564 AKNITLYASWK
+2564 AKDITLYASWK
-2575 ANQKYSYR
+2575 ANSFYVYK
-2583 PSNSGNTYRVTDK
+2583 PSDYGNTYRVNDDGKTAK
-2596 HEYTRFTYYVDGN
+2596 FTFYVDGN
-2609 QTSVKT
+2609 QTKVPT
-2615 TGDSGLNPA
+2615 TGDTGQNPA
-2624 RYHLNMKNISYNAVH
+2624 VYHMNMTNLSYEAIH
-2639 QNYSKMRIRISYKIK
+2639 QNFTSMEVEVVYKTKKI
-2654 MVKDGYSDLRI
+2654 KDGYSDLKI
-2665 SYHTKSDNKDH
+2665 SYHTRSDNKDH
-2676 TEWKKNTEDLKK
+2676 NDWQVHTEDLN
-2688 KNGKTITCEYTLTT
+2688 KNNGNLRICDYYLMVD
-2702 GSKIDVDSLT
+2702 GKIDVDSLT
-2712 LEFDAHGVGP
+2712 LEFDAHG
-2722 DRYDLSNL
+2722 DRRDEYDLSNL
-2730 NVDITFE
+2730 IVSVYFR

>member
-24 FAEDASTQ
+24 FAEDANTQ

-247 NGGTITKKNPQK
+247 NGGTITKKNPQQ

-273 GTVLKDLPAPVKK
+273 GTVLKNLPAPVKK

-335 ANDVAAD
+335 ANDVATD

-348 DTSVAMT
+348 DTSAAMT

-662 VQALEEDIETQA
+662 VQELEEDIETQA

-1145 KYFNISMTNS
+1145 KNFNISMTNS

-1163 NIIRVNPGDEPE
+1163 NIIRVNPGDEPK
-1175 QDGEIII
+1175 QDGEMII

-1227 GKYNAEIKR
+1227 GKYNAEIKK

-1305 NGRTEEEV
+1305 SGRTEEKV
-1313 SPVPKEREGFV
+1313 SPVPAERTGFV

-1401 GVPKKVPSE
+1401 GVPKEVPSE

-1535 YTDEACENAF
+1535 YTD
-1545 GQTMPA
+1545 
-1551 KDMTVY
+1551 
-1557 AKWEKQKVNY
+1557 
-1567 TVRHLMEKLPDAE
+1567 
-1580 KENPGGDKEE
+1580 
-1590 YPDLDKPVEE
+1590 
-1600 ENSYILY
+1600 
-1607 EEEVFAAYPED
+1607 
-1618 KVTPDV
+1618 
-1624 KRYEGFTSPAAQTTT
+1624 
-1639 VDGNGNTVIEYKYAR
+1639 
-1654 NVHKLKLVDRGVDEN
+1654 
-1669 NMEGF
+1669 
-1674 GMPFGAAITEVAI
+1674 
-1687 RSGYCFEGWYTDK
+1687 K

-1782 GPDIWYHYKRNS
+1782 GPDIWYRYTRNS

-1803 GEDNKTSKVRYEA
+1803 GEDNKISKVRYEA

-1835 EALTQPYV
+1835 EALTQSYV

-1911 VSYDAV
+1911 VSYDVV
-1917 DDGEVTYVDYKYTRD
+1917 DDGEITYVDYKYTRD

-1960 PYRAGYVFAG
+1960 PYRAGY
-1970 WYTDAEFK
+1970 
-1978 KAFDGVVPARDITLY
+1978 
-1993 AKWDVQSVN
+1993 
-2002 YTIKHC
+2002 
-2008 LQNANDDGYSLGAQ
+2008 
-2022 ENFNAD
+2022 
-2028 TDTVVTPEVKNFDG
+2028 
-2042 FTAPKKQQVTVEGDG
+2042 
-2057 TTTVIYRYTRNV
+2057 
-2069 HTLTLK
+2069 
-2075 NYDGKTDK
+2075 
-2083 TVEARYEMS
+2083 
-2092 IPKPTRAGY
+2092 

-2113 KEYKANMPDQDL
+2113 KEYKENMPDQDL

-2139 VEYYQQNVQG
+2139 VEHYQQNVQG

-2182 TEKVAISGDGQTTV
+2182 TEKVTISGDGQTTV
-2196 KYYYKRNVHTVTFDA
+2196 KYYYKRKVHTVTFDA
-2211 DSGTFAAEKGGDDSK
+2211 DSGTFAAEKGEDDSK

-2241 APARTGYQFL
+2241 APTRTGYQFL

-2281 KTGGGTTIEPIK
+2281 KTGEGTSVSPIK
-2293 GNYGDKIN
+2293 GNYGDKISV
-2301 TPENPTRKGYI
+2301 PKDPTRTGYI
-2312 FKNWSKNGKKVD
+2312 FKYWSENGKKVD
-2324 NLPTT
+2324 KLPTT
-2329 MPAESHIYTAIWER
+2329 MPAESHIYTAIWEQ

-2387 GWSGTEITGVSDNVS
+2387 GWSGTQITGVSDNVS
-2402 VKQGSI
+2402 VKQGSTDN
-2408 EKREYKANWR
+2408 RTYKANWR
-2418 ENTYQITFIL
+2418 ENIYQITFIL

-2448 TLPKCRFTCKGHSFK
+2448 TLPKCGFTCKGHSFK

-2525 DKYQFPSD
+2525 NKYQFPSD

-2564 AKNITLYASWK
+2564 AKDITLYASWK
-2575 ANQKYSYR
+2575 ANSFYVYK
-2583 PSNSGNTYRVTDK
+2583 PSDYGNTYRVNDDGKTAK
-2596 HEYTRFTYYVDGN
+2596 FTFYVDGN
-2609 QTSVKT
+2609 QTKVPT
-2615 TGDSGLNPA
+2615 TGDTGQNPA
-2624 RYHLNMKNISYNAVH
+2624 VYHMNMTNLSYEAIH
-2639 QNYSKMRIRISYKIK
+2639 QNFTSMEVEVVYKTKKI
-2654 MVKDGYSDLRI
+2654 KDGYSDLKI
-2665 SYHTKSDNKDH
+2665 SYHTRSDNKDH
-2676 TEWKKNTEDLKK
+2676 NDWQVHTEDLN
-2688 KNGKTITCEYTLTT
+2688 KNNGNLRICDYYLMVD
-2702 GSKIDVDSLT
+2702 GKIDVDSLT
-2712 LEFDAHGVGP
+2712 LEFDAHG
-2722 DRYDLSNL
+2722 DRRDEYDLSNL
-2730 NVDITFE
+2730 IVSVYFR

>member
-24 FAEDASTQ
+24 FAEDANTQ

-207 KQQEYD
+207 KQQEYN

-348 DTSVAMT
+348 DTSAAMT

-1175 QDGEIII
+1175 QDGEMII

-1227 GKYNAEIKR
+1227 GKYNAEIKK

-1305 NGRTEEEV
+1305 SGRTEEKV
-1313 SPVPKEREGFV
+1313 SPVPAERTGFV

-1535 YTDEACENAF
+1535 YTD
-1545 GQTMPA
+1545 
-1551 KDMTVY
+1551 
-1557 AKWEKQKVNY
+1557 
-1567 TVRHLMEKLPDAE
+1567 
-1580 KENPGGDKEE
+1580 
-1590 YPDLDKPVEE
+1590 
-1600 ENSYILY
+1600 
-1607 EEEVFAAYPED
+1607 
-1618 KVTPDV
+1618 
-1624 KRYEGFTSPAAQTTT
+1624 
-1639 VDGNGNTVIEYKYAR
+1639 
-1654 NVHKLKLVDRGVDEN
+1654 
-1669 NMEGF
+1669 
-1674 GMPFGAAITEVAI
+1674 
-1687 RSGYCFEGWYTDK
+1687 K

-1782 GPDIWYHYKRNS
+1782 GPDIRYHYKRNS

-1803 GEDNKTSKVRYEA
+1803 GEDNKISKVRYEA

-1835 EALTQPYV
+1835 EALTQSYV

-1911 VSYDAV
+1911 VSYDVV

-1960 PYRAGYVFAG
+1960 PYRAGYAFEG
-1970 WYTDAEFK
+1970 WYTDAEFT

-2002 YTIKHC
+2002 YTVKHC

-2028 TDTVVTPEVKNFDG
+2028 TDTVVTPEVKNFDE
-2042 FTAPKKQQVTVEGDG
+2042 FTAPEKQQVTVEGDG

-2113 KEYKANMPDQDL
+2113 KEYKANMPDQNL
-2125 TLYAKWEANIVNYV
+2125 TLHAKWEANIVNYV
-2139 VEYYQQNVQG
+2139 VEHYQQNVQG

-2182 TEKVAISGDGQTTV
+2182 TEKVTISGDGQTTV
-2196 KYYYKRNVHTVTFDA
+2196 KYYYKRKVHTVTFDA
-2211 DSGTFAAEKGGDDSK
+2211 DSGTFAAEKGEDDSK

-2343 ETYQIT
+2343 KTYQIT

-2387 GWSGTEITGVSDNVS
+2387 GWSGTKITGVSDNVS
-2402 VKQGSI
+2402 VKQGSTDN
-2408 EKREYKANWR
+2408 RTYKANWR

-2434 GSMAAKTVNYTENV
+2434 GSMEAKTVNYTENV
-2448 TLPKCRFTCKGHSFK
+2448 ILPKCGFTCKGHSFK

>member
-24 FAEDASTQ
+24 FAEDANTQ

-207 KQQEYD
+207 KQQDYD

-273 GTVLKDLPAPVKK
+273 GTILKDLPAPVKK

-484 FTYKKQLEVGDQVAI
+484 FTYKKQLEVGDQIAI

-572 TFGDDAMSQAMDL
+572 TFGDDAMSRAMDL
-585 DSETTVDEGDYLAI
+585 DSETTVDEGDYLAL

-1175 QDGEIII
+1175 QDGEMII

-1401 GVPKKVPSE
+1401 GVPKEVPSE
-1410 NKTYIAKWKALE
+1410 NKTYNAKWKALE

-1535 YTDEACENAF
+1535 YTD
-1545 GQTMPA
+1545 
-1551 KDMTVY
+1551 
-1557 AKWEKQKVNY
+1557 
-1567 TVRHLMEKLPDAE
+1567 
-1580 KENPGGDKEE
+1580 
-1590 YPDLDKPVEE
+1590 
-1600 ENSYILY
+1600 
-1607 EEEVFAAYPED
+1607 
-1618 KVTPDV
+1618 
-1624 KRYEGFTSPAAQTTT
+1624 
-1639 VDGNGNTVIEYKYAR
+1639 
-1654 NVHKLKLVDRGVDEN
+1654 
-1669 NMEGF
+1669 
-1674 GMPFGAAITEVAI
+1674 
-1687 RSGYCFEGWYTDK
+1687 K

-1803 GEDNKTSKVRYEA
+1803 GEDNKISKVRYEA

-1835 EALTQPYV
+1835 EALTQSYV

-1911 VSYDAV
+1911 VSYDVV
-1917 DDGEVTYVDYKYTRD
+1917 DDGEITYVDYKYTRD

-1960 PYRAGYVFAG
+1960 PYRAGY
-1970 WYTDAEFK
+1970 
-1978 KAFDGVVPARDITLY
+1978 
-1993 AKWDVQSVN
+1993 
-2002 YTIKHC
+2002 
-2008 LQNANDDGYSLGAQ
+2008 
-2022 ENFNAD
+2022 
-2028 TDTVVTPEVKNFDG
+2028 
-2042 FTAPKKQQVTVEGDG
+2042 
-2057 TTTVIYRYTRNV
+2057 
-2069 HTLTLK
+2069 
-2075 NYDGKTDK
+2075 
-2083 TVEARYEMS
+2083 
-2092 IPKPTRAGY
+2092 

-2139 VEYYQQNVQG
+2139 VEHYQQNVQG

-2182 TEKVAISGDGQTTV
+2182 TEKVTISGDGQTTV
-2196 KYYYKRNVHTVTFDA
+2196 KYYYKRKVHTVTFDA
-2211 DSGTFAAEKGGDDSK
+2211 DSGTFAAEKGEDDSK

-2241 APARTGYQFL
+2241 APTRTGYQFL

-2281 KTGGGTTIEPIK
+2281 KTGEGTSVSPIK
-2293 GNYGDKIN
+2293 GNYGDKISV
-2301 TPENPTRKGYI
+2301 PKDPTRTGYI
-2312 FKNWSKNGKKVD
+2312 FKYWSENGKKVD
-2324 NLPTT
+2324 KLPTT
-2329 MPAESHIYTAIWER
+2329 MPAESHIYTAIWEQ

-2387 GWSGTEITGVSDNVS
+2387 GWSGTQITGVSDNVS
-2402 VKQGSI
+2402 VKQGSTDN
-2408 EKREYKANWR
+2408 RTYKANWR
-2418 ENTYQITFIL
+2418 ENIYQITFIL

-2448 TLPKCRFTCKGHSFK
+2448 TLPKCGFTCKGHSFK

-2564 AKNITLYASWK
+2564 AKDITLYASWK
-2575 ANQKYSYR
+2575 ANSFYVYK
-2583 PSNSGNTYRVTDK
+2583 PSDYGNTYRVNDDGKTAK
-2596 HEYTRFTYYVDGN
+2596 FTFYVDGN
-2609 QTSVKT
+2609 QTKVPT
-2615 TGDSGLNPA
+2615 TGDTGQNPA
-2624 RYHLNMKNISYNAVH
+2624 VYHMNMTNLSYEAIH
-2639 QNYSKMRIRISYKIK
+2639 QNFTSMEVEVVYKTKKI
-2654 MVKDGYSDLRI
+2654 KDGYSDLKI
-2665 SYHTKSDNKDH
+2665 SYHTRSDNKDH
-2676 TEWKKNTEDLKK
+2676 NDWQVHTEDLN
-2688 KNGKTITCEYTLTT
+2688 KNNGNLRICDYYLMVD
-2702 GSKIDVDSLT
+2702 GKIDVDSLT
-2712 LEFDAHGVGP
+2712 LEFDAHG
-2722 DRYDLSNL
+2722 DRRDEYDLSNL
-2730 NVDITFE
+2730 IVSVYFR

>member
-24 FAEDASTQ
+24 FAEDANTQ

-207 KQQEYD
+207 KQQDYD

-273 GTVLKDLPAPVKK
+273 GTILKDLPAPVKK

-1175 QDGEIII
+1175 QDGEMII

-1227 GKYNAEIKR
+1227 GKYNAEIKK

-1305 NGRTEEEV
+1305 SGRTEEKV
-1313 SPVPKEREGFV
+1313 SPVPAERTGFV

-1401 GVPKKVPSE
+1401 GVPKEVPSE

-1479 KADGSLVL
+1479 KEDGSLVL

-1520 ASPMPTRKGYVFEGW
+1520 ASPMPTRKGYV
-1535 YTDEACENAF
+1535 
-1545 GQTMPA
+1545 
-1551 KDMTVY
+1551 
-1557 AKWEKQKVNY
+1557 
-1567 TVRHLMEKLPDAE
+1567 
-1580 KENPGGDKEE
+1580 
-1590 YPDLDKPVEE
+1590 
-1600 ENSYILY
+1600 
-1607 EEEVFAAYPED
+1607 
-1618 KVTPDV
+1618 
-1624 KRYEGFTSPAAQTTT
+1624 
-1639 VDGNGNTVIEYKYAR
+1639 
-1654 NVHKLKLVDRGVDEN
+1654 
-1669 NMEGF
+1669 
-1674 GMPFGAAITEVAI
+1674 
-1687 RSGYCFEGWYTDK
+1687 FEGWYTDK

-1803 GEDNKTSKVRYEA
+1803 GEDNKISKVRYEA

-1835 EALTQPYV
+1835 EALTQSYV

-1911 VSYDAV
+1911 VSYDVV
-1917 DDGEVTYVDYKYTRD
+1917 DDGEITYVDYKYTRD

-1960 PYRAGYVFAG
+1960 PYRAGY
-1970 WYTDAEFK
+1970 
-1978 KAFDGVVPARDITLY
+1978 
-1993 AKWDVQSVN
+1993 
-2002 YTIKHC
+2002 
-2008 LQNANDDGYSLGAQ
+2008 
-2022 ENFNAD
+2022 
-2028 TDTVVTPEVKNFDG
+2028 
-2042 FTAPKKQQVTVEGDG
+2042 
-2057 TTTVIYRYTRNV
+2057 
-2069 HTLTLK
+2069 
-2075 NYDGKTDK
+2075 
-2083 TVEARYEMS
+2083 
-2092 IPKPTRAGY
+2092 

-2139 VEYYQQNVQG
+2139 VEHYQQNVQG

-2182 TEKVAISGDGQTTV
+2182 TEKVTISGDGQTTV
-2196 KYYYKRNVHTVTFDA
+2196 KYYYKRKVHTVTFDA
-2211 DSGTFAAEKGGDDSK
+2211 NSGTFAAEKGGDDSK

-2241 APARTGYQFL
+2241 APTRTGYQFL

-2281 KTGGGTTIEPIK
+2281 KTGEGTSVSPIK
-2293 GNYGDKIN
+2293 GNYGDKISV
-2301 TPENPTRKGYI
+2301 PKDPTRTGYI
-2312 FKNWSKNGKKVD
+2312 FKYWSENGKKVD
-2324 NLPTT
+2324 KLPTT
-2329 MPAESHIYTAIWER
+2329 MPAESHIYTAIWEQ

-2387 GWSGTEITGVSDNVS
+2387 GWSGTQITGVSDNVS
-2402 VKQGSI
+2402 VKQGSTDN
-2408 EKREYKANWR
+2408 RTYKANWR
-2418 ENTYQITFIL
+2418 ENIYQITFIL

-2448 TLPKCRFTCKGHSFK
+2448 TLPKCGFTCKGHSFK